1 MIIDFLY
8 KEEKDMA
15 LNNEQRISFAV
26 DYKVD
31 TTSLQNARKSLQEL
45 QKMSLETFNSIGNNR
60 NAANSARQ
68 LSLLKQDALE
78 LEQALARSFNAD
90 LGVTNVQ
97 RLRNELSEL
106 PMREIGERFAMAGA
120 AGQNAF
126 NTIAGQ
132 ALSLNNT
139 LKQTGPILTK
149 IQQTLTNALSWNLV
163 TGAFN
168 QITKSISQAWGYS
181 KNLDNS
187 LNNIRII
194 TRQSA
199 EEMERFAQTA
209 QKTAKGLGQGTVD
222 YTDAALIYYQQGLS
236 DEEVAKKTE
245 TTLKTANVTGKSAA
259 DVSQLLTAV
268 WNGYKV
274 DADEAELYVDKLA
287 AVASTTA
294 ADLGELSTAM
304 SKVASVASTTGVDID
319 QLNAQISTIISVT
332 RQAPESVGT
341 ALKTIYSRIGD
352 LKVDGVD
359 EFGVS
364 LGKISSKLKTMGV
377 DILDKNGDMRE
388 MGVVF
393 EEVADKWAN
402 WTSAQKQAAAV
413 ALGGSR
419 QYTNLFALFE
429 NWKDYESTLVTSS
442 KAIGTLQEQ
451 QDTYA
456 ERLTTHLQQLRTA
469 WEGVYD
475 SAFDKKDA
483 VKIVDKLTSIV
494 ETIEKFFDTVG
505 GGIPVI
511 KLLGSMLLST
521 FSTKIASGFT
531 NFIENSLISLRNF
544 TNQQERAQ
552 RQVENMM
559 RNLGVQN
566 QNFSQYQITSL
577 ADTSRMFRSRQSV
590 MTEDELNR
598 VNQSMERTIQLENQV
613 NTHAEEVRKTRTFL
627 QGLGMDFTDDYSLQ
641 QNLDLQRNQQTNQVY
656 GQDFEKRQNVFNQ
669 IMSQRGSNAF
679 GRVDLNFSREF
690 GNLQASDQRM
700 AQVVT
705 DINQRSNRSFDS
717 EDIQEIFQTQT
728 RNGLQFFGQQLNTLG
743 DNLQNINQRAQGAL
757 VSGLGNPENVGRGLV
772 GQRDYGADAQ
782 VAHQQG
788 EQYTQE
794 YDILREAARIQA
806 PASAHSRATEN
817 LETAQNQLNRLTTER
832 AAAQDLVDLY
842 VEGARRQAQQTLE
855 TELRATAD
863 SARTRQQNA
872 LAEQVHKNTAVNTA
886 QSRVNVARQDL
897 SAAVATG
904 DINAINQAYTN
915 LSNNQSALT
924 AAQNE
929 LTVAQQAYQRATQEA
944 TEAVAAY
951 NAAQQQDITTLESH
965 LAAMDSNSVAY
976 REGRAELENYN
987 AAMNHAQAEET
998 AGSRAVSEEYD
1009 PAIRATRS
1017 SITRLNTRMNELRAA
1032 YEQLPQVMQRNIQ
1045 GVSALDVALRE
1056 QRDAYQL
1063 LGGEVQGVSDAY
1075 IQNSRDIAQNIED
1088 QNVLQRKLVEQRQ
1101 IFNQMRE
1108 YGLIDDQAYDRVNT
1122 IYNHI
1127 LDSNNQLKV
1136 SGETL
1141 REDLHEL
1148 TTAETEELT
1157 RVQNS
1162 FRQANET
1169 LQKQRE
1175 QQLDSARAELQQI
1188 TASQQDLMRTL
1199 NMREIIKSATQLA
1212 TGITSLASSAT
1223 MFKNA
1228 WTNIMSNDDLST
1240 WEKMGQLLGSV
1251 GPMLIGMVPQI
1262 KNLGSIIAK
1271 GATGLWQLHGA
1282 YRAAT
1287 TAVEDNTAA
1296 MYRGNF
1302 TEEQRAIA
1310 QAKHISLTGRQITI
1324 QEAAII
1330 ATEQQS
1336 AAMKRYAEVS
1346 ALAVNAALVF
1356 VAAGVTALVWG
1367 LSVMHD
1373 AQEEAEESQKKF
1385 SETVEEITK
1394 RNKELRE
1401 TVEDNAK
1408 AFDEW
1413 EDLWES
1419 FKKGKVAVDDV
1430 KTSMENLIEQ
1440 LGLSDDLEYQR
1451 LLRIAEYT
1459 QDYSELEK
1467 KLNDI
1472 ISKQKQVASGTYD
1485 DDMSNTLGIARQ
1497 RLKTE
1502 VGESGNKFMQAW
1514 YSSNMSEEE
1523 VQAGINEL
1531 KELSELGGGIFEISE
1546 GTEENPFAYLTIKDW
1561 SNETIRFLSDHLD
1574 QLEAIKD
1581 KYPSLFSG
1589 LVEDLESSLSLSAG
1603 NVKLAEQG
1611 FLQQA
1616 IDDTLNNTDF
1626 SLPEGTEKEQILNIE
1641 KQVQS
1646 TIQAIKDAY
1655 GKEIE
1660 DKDLEDIELQV
1671 RNKFLKAIPDSK
1683 EILDKTDVLMND
1695 VKTKINEGSESL
1707 KLAGSIDPD
1716 IGWFIS
1722 DADIAEISEQ
1732 LTGIGKDALKD
1743 IDWDSVISDT
1753 ELFPEIL
1760 AEVKE
1765 KGELSD
1771 ETLQAIAEHLT
1782 EAGQA
1787 TRELTAD
1794 FDALGA
1800 TWDDVNKKLEKNSLT
1815 DRNLRGNKE
1824 FQSLIDDDTI
1834 KQIRTFYGA
1843 ASDVGKAID
1852 IITNEDISSSSQR
1865 WREAWEVYGEA
1876 IKNADIEQSLQN
1888 INKEMD
1894 KLSPK
1899 KGEIQVQVDAY
1910 NYYKVMDDILAED
1923 YDIDVNIHGR
1933 IDTELENIKSDLDD
1947 SVKLVTK
1954 IGEGFTL
1961 SANELNDF
1969 ADDMPEVLDEMQVLS
1984 DGSIQLSQTAV
1995 ESAKKAAI
2003 EKANEE
2009 IDGEIQVIKAQRAVV
2024 EHKKETVEE
2033 MLKIAD
2039 KMAEGEYKTEDA
2051 LKKAQTKLNEQALDL
2066 EKDDK
2071 VQAAIAEGKLQKDQL
2086 TKLASYYEAGLK
2098 QTAQYVTQR
2107 NEILKDFNLKET
2119 NYKIDT
2125 FAEDLGLDLY
2135 KTESY
2140 RDGTGVIRERLA
2152 QESIDN
2158 QIELGKHLQ
2167 EVLNAQKDDYQHMID
2182 SYDTDIKV
2190 MEAYKKNYKSTWD
2203 TVGKAKDK
2211 KDTKDKSKD
2220 TKDKDKDAKDK
2231 QSKAEAKLIDLLE
2244 EEVDA
2249 YHDINV
2255 LIKELD
2261 TNLSRLQKR
2270 QSKLYGKDLIE
2281 NLKQQGELLDQQI
2294 SNYEE
2299 KIRLSQMELSIT
2311 KQRLQA
2317 EGVQFNDDG
2326 TVSNYSAAMQNK
2338 INYIRDLQIRYNA
2351 MSAEEQ
2357 ENFKDTLDEAE
2368 KAYNKFKEDME
2379 KYDQLLTEDIPELED
2394 QIQDAIDSQIELKIS
2409 AFETEVQLKL
2419 DTTEAEKNMR
2429 EFRRKVIDQLQ
2440 DDDILGNA
2448 LADYADLAYYRNEQG
2463 LGVVQIYTDQL
2474 SAINQAIAEIEST
2487 GWSERFGDNINA
2499 AKEAQKEAQDNLR
2512 QALIDE
2518 QDAIKNIKDAYLS
2531 MIDKAQEKW
2540 DEQIESYNKLSNL
2553 INHDMNIIKL
2563 LYGEDKSYAMLDQ
2576 YYKKQNEYNQQQLD
2590 MYVKQAALWKAKME
2604 EAADDPE
2611 LYKKLKEN
2619 WENAIEGGKSVL
2631 ESSIQGIIDT
2641 YTNAINEIFKE
2652 LEDKLTNGLG
2662 FDELKNDWD
2671 FVNKESDRYLDSING
2686 AYEISKL
2693 EREMK
2698 DKIKDTS
2705 DLATQQKLT
2714 ASMNEQLDALKQ
2726 KDKLTQYDLDRAN
2739 ALFDIEV
2746 KKAAFKDAQQN
2757 KSKMRLRRDAQGN
2770 YSYQFV
2776 SDEDSV
2782 AQAAQELAEAQNS
2795 LYNLDKNAYKSN
2807 LDEIYEVHQEYM
2819 QKVTDLYL
2827 DQSISNEEK
2836 EKQRAKL
2843 TEDYNNVILGLTQ
2856 QHEQL
2861 KINLMGSTFQSLAN
2875 MYGTTIDDYKN
2886 LGIPEQNELMQQ
2898 TVSIWGSG
2906 IDQLADT
2913 LGKEGLYG
2921 TMQETFDKLRDK
2933 TQEYQEQ
2940 LTQVTDL
2947 AEDFFPDIAAGED
2960 LMVSAMEEMI
2970 PVNDVI
2976 INQWANMID
2985 KMQALAISAIAFAD
2999 GLSEISRNAYE
3010 ALEGSRMYDEYQKEK
3025 AQEDAKT
3032 NAQKK
3037 VDGAMKNSQEAKQ
3050 GLDYNRD
3057 DWGAG
3062 NFPKIGDKV
3071 TYLGDYYFYDSL
3083 GTAPLG
3089 NRGEGQNKTVTVQ
3102 NVAPNN
3108 PFPVAVMSNDSAYG
3122 WLKKYQIAKMNTG
3135 GYTGNWNSKEGKI
3148 GILHQKELV
3157 LNAYDTENFLEAIKI
3172 IERMLAQNTL
3182 AEQIKENFLN
3192 KELTAEERVKQNAE
3206 LISIMKLQTG
3216 IGKGIEQIVN
3226 VNANFPNARD
3236 AEEIRAALEGL
3247 TNQMTQYA
3255 YSKSR

>member
-1 MIIDFLY
+1 
-8 KEEKDMA
+8 MA
-15 LNNEQRISFAV
+15 LSNEQRISFAV
-26 DYKVD
+26 DYRVD

-60 NAANSARQ
+60 NAANPARE
-68 LSLLKQDALE
+68 LSLLKQNALE

-97 RLRNELSEL
+97 RLRNELSHL
-106 PMREIGERFAMAGA
+106 PMRDIGERFAMAGA

-126 NTIAGQ
+126 NAVAGQ
-132 ALSLNNT
+132 ALNLNNT

-352 LKVDGVD
+352 LQVDGVD

-429 NWKDYESTLVTSS
+429 NWGDYEKTLTTSS

-483 VKIVDKLTSIV
+483 LKIVDKLTSIV

-521 FSTKIASGFT
+521 FNTKIASGFT

-598 VNQSMERTIQLENQV
+598 VNQSMERTIQLENQM
-613 NTHAEEVRKTRTFL
+613 NTNAEEVRKTRTFL
-627 QGLGMDFTDDYSLQ
+627 QGLGMVFDDGLSLQ
-641 QNLDLQRNQQTNQVY
+641 QNLDQVGSQLSGINY
-656 GQDFEKRQNVFNQ
+656 GRDFENRRQMFSQ
-669 IMSQRGSNAF
+669 IASGKKTDFGQLGANYSQELAAILTSQRQVDTITESVNA
-679 GRVDLNFSREF
+679 R
-690 GNLQASDQRM
+690 RM
-700 AQVVT
+700 ARGETELTSDEVQ
-705 DINQRSNRSFDS
+705 DS
-717 EDIQEIFQTQT
+717 YLTNT
-728 RNGLQFFGQQLNTLG
+728 RTGLQFLGEQMNEVATTLREVVQQEAGASVSRVGPAQQHVDRTFQDQNRQDTY
-743 DNLQNINQRAQGAL
+743 DAQIAQNL
-757 VSGLGNPENVGRGLV
+757 
-772 GQRDYGADAQ
+772 ADANLRDL
-782 VAHQQG
+782 
-788 EQYTQE
+788 QYE
-794 YDILREAARIQA
+794 ILREGAQLLNPTPNANPNQNIEASKAESLRMAARRDELINLYRHGGINVVTQQQQPGEDQLREDVRQLLVTDLGRILQDAETRLNEASRDLLQA
-806 PASAHSRATEN
+806 NTRYRTADSA
-817 LETAQNQLNRLTTER
+817 
-832 AAAQDLVDLY
+832 Y
-842 VEGARRQAQQTLE
+842 RQAQQSGDQ
-855 TELRATAD
+855 AAI
-863 SARTRQQNA
+863 QQ
-872 LAEQVHKNTAVNTA
+872 
-886 QSRVNVARQDL
+886 ARQDFMTAGNDL
-897 SAAVATG
+897 
-904 DINAINQAYTN
+904 
-915 LSNNQSALT
+915 LT
-924 AAQNE
+924 AGQAHTDAEQERNRVRDLHTLAGAGDMQSFTTLYNADPQLQATTDAVNRYQE
-929 LTVAQQAYQRATQEA
+929 LDNLVVTSTQEA
-944 TEAVAAY
+944 TTRITKEYTRRIQAQDQITKNLKTRASELRTEYDNISQAVADHTERLTGNQVAVQTLDQAI
-951 NAAQQQDITTLESH
+951 NAQRQNYQDFGGDI
-965 LAAMDSNSVAY
+965 ANSTD
-976 REGRAELENYN
+976 EF
-987 AAMNHAQAEET
+987 
-998 AGSRAVSEEYD
+998 
-1009 PAIRATRS
+1009 
-1017 SITRLNTRMNELRAA
+1017 
-1032 YEQLPQVMQRNIQ
+1032 
-1045 GVSALDVALRE
+1045 
-1056 QRDAYQL
+1056 
-1063 LGGEVQGVSDAY
+1063 
-1075 IQNSRDIAQNIED
+1075 IQNSEAIQTNVSNYATLGQKLLKDKHMFEQMNAYGMISDTDYEDIESQINDVIDETGRLKVDIHALPGDIADIE
-1088 QNVLQRKLVEQRQ
+1088 QTMTEVLQRTGMSYEQAEQ
-1101 IFNQMRE
+1101 TIT
-1108 YGLIDDQAYDRVNT
+1108 QA
-1122 IYNHI
+1122 
-1127 LDSNNQLKV
+1127 
-1136 SGETL
+1136 
-1141 REDLHEL
+1141 
-1148 TTAETEELT
+1148 
-1157 RVQNS
+1157 
-1162 FRQANET
+1162 
-1169 LQKQRE
+1169 RE

-1188 TASQQDLMRTL
+1188 TTHQQELMRTL
-1199 NMREIIKSATQLA
+1199 NMREIIKSTTQLA

-1240 WEKMGQLLGSV
+1240 WEKMVQLLGSV
-1251 GPMLIGMVPQI
+1251 GPMLIGVVPQV
-1262 KNLGSIIAK
+1262 KNLGSIVAK
-1271 GATGLWQLHGA
+1271 GVTGLRQLHGA

-1287 TAVEDNTAA
+1287 TAIEDNAAA
-1296 MYRGNF
+1296 MLRGNF

-1310 QAKHISLTGRQITI
+1310 QARHISLTGRQITI
-1324 QEAAII
+1324 QEAETI

-1346 ALAVNAALVF
+1346 ALAVNAASVF
-1356 VAAGVTALVWG
+1356 VAIGVSALVWG

-1373 AQEEAEESQKKF
+1373 AQKEAEESQKKF

-1401 TVEDNAK
+1401 TIESNVK

-1467 KLNDI
+1467 KLDTI
-1472 ISKQKQVASGTYD
+1472 IRKQKQVASGTYD
-1485 DDMSNTLGIARQ
+1485 EDLRNQKTVFKATLNRLDTKVAKFTDGDDNVNEINDYIKDNNINDILQEVGINTVGTARDGYRLIVKAKDLTEEQVRQLSKHRDIFQQMAAEENAFLQDLGKMYLGIIDHTAGTIAQ
-1497 RLKTE
+1497 IDNLK
-1502 VGESGNKFMQAW
+1502 
-1514 YSSNMSEEE
+1514 
-1523 VQAGINEL
+1523 
-1531 KELSELGGGIFEISE
+1531 
-1546 GTEENPFAYLTIKDW
+1546 
-1561 SNETIRFLSDHLD
+1561 
-1574 QLEAIKD
+1574 LEKAI
-1581 KYPSLFSG
+1581 G
-1589 LVEDLESSLSLSAG
+1589 
-1603 NVKLAEQG
+1603 
-1611 FLQQA
+1611 
-1616 IDDTLNNTDF
+1616 DTLNNIKF
-1626 SLPEGTEKEQILNIE
+1626 SRPEGTEKEQLLDIE
-1641 KQVQS
+1641 EQVQS

-1655 GKEIE
+1655 GREIE
-1660 DKDLEDIELQV
+1660 DEDLEDIELEI
-1671 RNKFLKAIPDSK
+1671 RNKFLQIFPKSKDILEESDYLTKEVKEALEKGRNELARTGKLIPGFTQERIFTTED
-1683 EILDKTDVLMND
+1683 
-1695 VKTKINEGSESL
+1695 
-1707 KLAGSIDPD
+1707 LAG
-1716 IGWFIS
+1716 
-1722 DADIAEISEQ
+1722 ISEQ
-1732 LTGIGKDALKD
+1732 LKGIDEDIFD
-1743 IDWDSVISDT
+1743 IDWNAVAGDLDLVNK
-1753 ELFPEIL
+1753 IL
-1760 AEVKE
+1760 IE

-1782 EAGQA
+1782 EAAQA

-1834 KQIRTFYGA
+1834 KQIKALFGA
-1843 ASDVGKAID
+1843 TSDVGKAIG

-1888 INKEMD
+1888 IEEKTEKIGD
-1894 KLSPK
+1894 IK
-1899 KGEIQVQVDAY
+1899 KGEINIQVDAY

-1933 IDTELENIKSDLDD
+1933 IDAELESIKSDLDD

-2009 IDGEIQVIKAQRAVV
+2009 IDSEIQVIKAQKAVV

-2033 MLKIAD
+2033 MIKIAQS
-2039 KMAEGEYKTEDA
+2039 MANGEYTIDTRLKEAQDE
-2051 LKKAQTKLNEQALDL
+2051 LNKKALDIA
-2066 EKDDK
+2066 EDDK
-2071 VQAAIAEGKLQKDQL
+2071 VQSAIAEGALQKEQL
-2086 TKLASYYEAGLK
+2086 EKLSKYYEAGLL
-2098 QTAQYVTQR
+2098 QTQDYVEQR
-2107 NEILKDFNLKET
+2107 NELLATYENFKKKDHFDVK
-2119 NYKIDT
+2119 T
-2125 FAEDLGLDLY
+2125 FADDLGLDLY
-2135 KTESY
+2135 DLSGGYYYSLGKRHNFLSET
-2140 RDGTGVIRERLA
+2140 
-2152 QESIDN
+2152 SIDN
-2158 QIELGKHLQ
+2158 QKKLGEHLL
-2167 EVLNAQKDDYQHMID
+2167 ETFNAQKDDYQHMID

-2211 KDTKDKSKD
+2211 KDTKDKNKD
-2220 TKDKDKDAKDK
+2220 AKDKDKDAKDK

-2379 KYDQLLTEDIPELED
+2379 KYDQLLTEGIPELED

-2487 GWSERFGDNINA
+2487 GWSERFGDNVNA

-2512 QALIDE
+2512 QALMDE

-2631 ESSIQGIIDT
+2631 EKSIQGIIDT

-2671 FVNKESDRYLDSING
+2671 FVNEESDRYLDSING

-2782 AQAAQELAEAQNS
+2782 AAAAQELAEAQNS

-2807 LDEIYEVHQEYM
+2807 LDEIYEVYQDYM
-2819 QKVTDLYL
+2819 QKVKALYE
-2827 DQSISNEEK
+2827 DQSLSDEER
-2836 EKQRAKL
+2836 EERRAKL
-2843 TEDYNNVILGLTQ
+2843 TEDYNNAILGLTQ

-2861 KINLMGSTFQSLAN
+2861 KTNLMNSTFQSLAN
-2875 MYGTTIDDYKN
+2875 MYGTTIDTYKN

-2913 LGKEGLYG
+2913 LGEEGLYG

-2985 KMQALAISAIAFAD
+2985 KMQSLAISAIAFAD
-2999 GLSEISRNAYE
+2999 GLSKISRNAYE

-3182 AEQIKENFLN
+3182 AEQIKKNFLN

>member
-1 MIIDFLY
+1 
-8 KEEKDMA
+8 MA
-15 LNNEQRISFAV
+15 LSNEQRISFAV

-45 QKMSLETFNSIGNNR
+45 QKMSLETFDSIGNNR
-60 NAANSARQ
+60 YAANSARE
-68 LSLLKQDALE
+68 LSLLKQNASE

-97 RLRNELSEL
+97 RLRNELSRL
-106 PMREIGERFAMAGA
+106 PMRDIGERFAMAGA

-126 NTIAGQ
+126 NSVVGQ
-132 ALSLNNT
+132 ALNLNNT

-274 DADEAELYVDKLA
+274 DANEAELYVDKLA

-304 SKVASVASTTGVDID
+304 SKVASVASTTGVDVD

-332 RQAPESVGT
+332 KQAPESVGT

-352 LKVDGVD
+352 LQVDGVD

-429 NWKDYESTLVTSS
+429 NWGDYERTLVTSS
-442 KAIGTLQEQ
+442 NAMGTLQEQ
-451 QDTYA
+451 QDIYS
-456 ERLTTHLQQLRTA
+456 ERLTAHLQELRTA

-475 SAFDKKDA
+475 SAFDEKA
-483 VKIVDKLTSIV
+483 VVKIVDKLTSVV
-494 ETIEKFFDTVG
+494 EIIEKFFDTVG
-505 GGIPVI
+505 GGLPVI

-521 FSTKIASGFT
+521 FSTKIAAGFT

-544 TNQQERAQ
+544 TDQQGRAQ

-577 ADTSRMFRSRQSV
+577 ADTSRMFRSRQDV
-590 MTEDELNR
+590 ITEDELNR
-598 VNQSMERTIQLENQV
+598 VNQSMERTIQLENQM
-613 NTHAEEVRKTRTFL
+613 NTNAEEVRRTRTFL
-627 QGLGMDFTDDYSLQ
+627 QGLGMVFDDGMSLQ
-641 QNLDLQRNQQTNQVY
+641 QNLDQVGSQLSGINY
-656 GQDFEKRQNVFNQ
+656 GRDFENRRQMFSQ
-669 IMSQRGSNAF
+669 IASGRRTDFGQLGANYSQEVAAILTSQRQVDAITESVNARRIAR
-679 GRVDLNFSREF
+679 GDAELT
-690 GNLQASDQRM
+690 SDEVQD
-700 AQVVT
+700 AYLT
-705 DINQRSNRSFDS
+705 N
-717 EDIQEIFQTQT
+717 T
-728 RNGLQFFGQQLNTLG
+728 RTGLQFLGEQINGVATTLREVVQQEAGASVSRVGPAQQHVDRTFQDQNRQDTY
-743 DNLQNINQRAQGAL
+743 DTQITQNL
-757 VSGLGNPENVGRGLV
+757 
-772 GQRDYGADAQ
+772 ADANLRDR
-782 VAHQQG
+782 
-788 EQYTQE
+788 QYE
-794 YDILREAARIQA
+794 ILREGAQLLNPTPNANPNQNIAA
-806 PASAHSRATEN
+806 SRAEATRLAVRRNALIN
-817 LETAQNQLNRLTTER
+817 LYQHGGVNVVTQQQQPGEDQLREDVRQLLVTDLGRILQDAETQLNEAGRDLAQANTRYQAADR
-832 AAAQDLVDLY
+832 AY
-842 VEGARRQAQQTLE
+842 RQAQQSGDQAAIQQTHQDFVAAGNDL
-855 TELRATAD
+855 LTANQAHAD
-863 SARTRQQNA
+863 
-872 LAEQVHKNTAVNTA
+872 AEQERNRVRDLHTLANAGDMNSFTTLYNADPQLQATTDAVNRY
-886 QSRVNVARQDL
+886 QELD
-897 SAAVATG
+897 
-904 DINAINQAYTN
+904 N
-915 LSNNQSALT
+915 LVVTS
-924 AAQNE
+924 
-929 LTVAQQAYQRATQEA
+929 TQEA
-944 TEAVAAY
+944 TVRITEEYNRRIQAQNQVTRDLRTRASELRTEYDNISQAVADHTERLTGNQVAVQTLDQ
-951 NAAQQQDITTLESH
+951 AIGAQRQNYQDFGGDI
-965 LAAMDSNSVAY
+965 ANSTD
-976 REGRAELENYN
+976 EF
-987 AAMNHAQAEET
+987 
-998 AGSRAVSEEYD
+998 
-1009 PAIRATRS
+1009 
-1017 SITRLNTRMNELRAA
+1017 
-1032 YEQLPQVMQRNIQ
+1032 
-1045 GVSALDVALRE
+1045 
-1056 QRDAYQL
+1056 
-1063 LGGEVQGVSDAY
+1063 
-1075 IQNSRDIAQNIED
+1075 IQNSEAIQTNVSNYAALGQKLLKDRNIFEQMNAYGMISDTDYEDIRDQINNVIDDTGRLTVDIHALPGDISGIERTIAE
-1088 QNVLQRKLVEQRQ
+1088 VLQRTGMSYEQAEQ
-1101 IFNQMRE
+1101 TIA
-1108 YGLIDDQAYDRVNT
+1108 QA
-1122 IYNHI
+1122 
-1127 LDSNNQLKV
+1127 
-1136 SGETL
+1136 
-1141 REDLHEL
+1141 
-1148 TTAETEELT
+1148 
-1157 RVQNS
+1157 
-1162 FRQANET
+1162 
-1169 LQKQRE
+1169 RE

-1188 TASQQDLMRTL
+1188 TAGQQELMRTL
-1199 NMREIIKSATQLA
+1199 NMRQVIQTTTQLA
-1212 TGITSLASSAT
+1212 TGMTSLASSAT

-1228 WTNIMSNDDLST
+1228 WTNIMSNDDLSA
-1240 WEKMGQLLGSV
+1240 WEKMAQLLGSV
-1251 GPMLIGMVPQI
+1251 GPMLIGMAPQI
-1262 KNLGSIIAK
+1262 KNLGSIFVK

-1282 YRAAT
+1282 YQAAT
-1287 TAVEDNTAA
+1287 TAIEDNAAA
-1296 MYRGNF
+1296 MLRGNF

-1310 QAKHISLTGRQITI
+1310 QARHISLTGRQITI
-1324 QEAAII
+1324 QQAETI
-1330 ATEQQS
+1330 ATEQQG

-1346 ALAVNAALVF
+1346 ALAVNAVLIAAAIAIGLI
-1356 VAAGVTALVWG
+1356 VAKW
-1367 LSVMHD
+1367 SEMKD
-1373 AQEEAEESQKKF
+1373 AQEEAEKSLEKL
-1385 SETVEEITK
+1385 SETAQEVVK
-1394 RNKELRE
+1394 KNKELRE

-1430 KTSMENLIEQ
+1430 KTSMEKLIDQ
-1440 LGLSDDLEYQR
+1440 FGYSDDLEYQR

-1459 QDYSELEK
+1459 QDYSELER
-1467 KLNDI
+1467 KLDDI
-1472 ISKQKQVASGTYD
+1472 ISKQKQVASGTYASNAQVSTEAMRGQLLDALTNDTFGTFGYYVFD
-1485 DDMSNTLGIARQ
+1485 DAVSSNQARKVNELIGVDDFFDVKKGFFGLTSTLKFNKDLTDEQLKAAIANLPAIKAESENAEGYYAGWLKDTLIPALEAQQQ
-1497 RLKTE
+1497 RLDFI
-1502 VGESGNKFMQAW
+1502 NQ
-1514 YSSNMSEEE
+1514 SELQSIIEE
-1523 VQAGINEL
+1523 VTAN
-1531 KELSELGGGIFEISE
+1531 KENFEISGE
-1546 GTEENPFAYLTIKDW
+1546 TEQEK
-1561 SNETIRFLSDHLD
+1561 
-1574 QLEAIKD
+1574 
-1581 KYPSLFSG
+1581 
-1589 LVEDLESSLSLSAG
+1589 SS
-1603 NVKLAEQG
+1603 
-1611 FLQQA
+1611 
-1616 IDDTLNNTDF
+1616 
-1626 SLPEGTEKEQILNIE
+1626 NIE
-1641 KQVQS
+1641 KQISDTVDAILDQYDKS
-1646 TIQAIKDAY
+1646 VSSKQYQEIQ
-1655 GKEIE
+1655 E
-1660 DKDLEDIELQV
+1660 QV
-1671 RNKFLKAIPDSK
+1671 RNSFLDFFPEEKEIINKSDALTNTWLQVLNKSAQQLKEDGIFSSSPLSQSSMWSLDEQLKAAGTDS
-1683 EILDKTDVLMND
+1683 
-1695 VKTKINEGSESL
+1695 
-1707 KLAGSIDPD
+1707 
-1716 IGWFIS
+1716 
-1722 DADIAEISEQ
+1722 
-1732 LTGIGKDALKD
+1732 KD
-1743 IDWDSVISDT
+1743 IDWSGVANDT
-1753 ELFPEIL
+1753 ELLMNIF
-1760 AEVKE
+1760 KE
-1765 KGELSD
+1765 DGEWTN
-1771 ETLQAIAEHLT
+1771 ETLKAIAEHLT
-1782 EAGQA
+1782 EAAQT

-1815 DRNLRGNKE
+1815 DRNLRSNKE

-1834 KQIRTFYGA
+1834 EQIRTFYGA
-1843 ASDVGKAID
+1843 TSDVGKAID

-1865 WREAWEVYGEA
+1865 WKEAWKVYGEA

-1888 INKEMD
+1888 IEEKAE
-1894 KLSPK
+1894 KLGDIK
-1899 KGEIQVQVDAY
+1899 KGEINIQADAY
-1910 NYYKVMDDILAED
+1910 DYYEVMDDILAED

-1933 IDTELENIKSDLDD
+1933 IDAELENIKSDLDD

-1969 ADDMPEVLDEMQVLS
+1969 ADEMPEILDEMQVLS

-2033 MLKIAD
+2033 MLKIAN
-2039 KMAEGEYKTEDA
+2039 KMAKGEYKTEDA

-2107 NEILKDFNLKET
+2107 NKILEDFNLKET

-2135 KTESY
+2135 KTEFY
-2140 RDGTGVIRERLA
+2140 QWEGTGAIRERLA

-2158 QIELGKHLQ
+2158 QIELGRHLQ
-2167 EVLNAQKDDYQHMID
+2167 EVLNAQKDEYQSIID
-2182 SYDTDIKV
+2182 SYNTDIKV
-2190 MEAYKKNYKSTWD
+2190 MEAYKKNYQATWD
-2203 TVGKAKDK
+2203 AAGKATDKNTDSKDK
-2211 KDTKDKSKD
+2211 N
-2220 TKDKDKDAKDK
+2220 KDATDK
-2231 QSKAEAKLIDLLE
+2231 QSAAEAKLIDLLE
-2244 EEVDA
+2244 EEIDA
-2249 YHDINV
+2249 YHDINI

-2261 TNLSRLQKR
+2261 TNLSRLQKQ
-2270 QSKLYGKDLIE
+2270 QSKLYGKDLID

-2294 SNYEE
+2294 GNYEE
-2299 KIRLSQMELSIT
+2299 KIRLSQMELTVT

-2317 EGVQFNDDG
+2317 EGVQFNADG
-2326 TVSNYSAAMQNK
+2326 TVSNYSAAMQKK
-2338 INYIRDLQIRYNA
+2338 IDYIRDLQAQYNA
-2351 MSAEEQ
+2351 MSAEDQ
-2357 ENFKDTLDEAE
+2357 ENFKDTLDKAE
-2368 KAYNKFKEDME
+2368 KAYDKFKEDME

-2448 LADYADLAYYRNEQG
+2448 LADYADLSYYRNEQG

-2590 MYVKQAALWKAKME
+2590 MYIKQAAIWKTRME

-2611 LYKKLKEN
+2611 LYKKFKEN
-2619 WENAIEGGKSVL
+2619 WEKAIEGGKSVL

-2652 LEDKLTNGLG
+2652 LEDKITNGLG

-2671 FVNKESDRYLDSING
+2671 FINEESDRYLDSING

-2693 EREMK
+2693 EKEMK
-2698 DKIKDTS
+2698 DKIDNTS

-2726 KDKLTQYDLDRAN
+2726 RDKLTQYDLDRAN

-2746 KKAAFKDAQQN
+2746 KRAAFKDAQQN
-2757 KSKMRLRRDAQGN
+2757 KSRMRLRRDSQGN

-2795 LYNLDKNAYKSN
+2795 LYNLDKNTYKNN
-2807 LDEIYEVHQEYM
+2807 LDEIYNIYYEYN
-2819 QKVTDLYL
+2819 QKVQELYKDTTL
-2827 DQSISNEEK
+2827 AQDEK
-2836 EKQRAKL
+2836 ERRYYEL
-2843 TEDYNNVILGLTQ
+2843 TERYQESLVGLTQ

-2861 KINLMGSTFQSLAN
+2861 KLNLKDSAFQELAKMYGKDVEEYQKMSDQEQEILMNQTVPMWGSAMDLMADAIGEQGLMGITKDAFQQLQSAVN
-2875 MYGTTIDDYKN
+2875 DYDSA
-2886 LGIPEQNELMQQ
+2886 IEE
-2898 TVSIWGSG
+2898 
-2906 IDQLADT
+2906 
-2913 LGKEGLYG
+2913 
-2921 TMQETFDKLRDK
+2921 
-2933 TQEYQEQ
+2933 
-2940 LTQVTDL
+2940 VTEKAGDY
-2947 AEDFFPDIAAGED
+2947 FKDIEAGED
-2960 LMVSAMEEMI
+2960 LIVTAMEEMI
-2970 PVNDVI
+2970 PVNDVVI
-2976 INQWANMID
+2976 TQWAEMTD
-2985 KMQALAISAIAFAD
+2985 RMKDLALSAVVFAD
-2999 GLSEISRNAYE
+2999 GLSAISQNAFA
-3010 ALEGSRMYDEYQKEK
+3010 ALEGSRLYDEYQQEK
-3025 AQEDAKT
+3025 AQEQAKT
-3032 NAQKK
+3032 NAEKK
-3037 VDGAMKNSQEAKQ
+3037 VDNAMSNSKDTTR

-3122 WLKKYQIAKMNTG
+3122 WLKKYQIAKMDTG
-3135 GYTGNWNSKEGKI
+3135 GYTGNWGSSDGKI

-3157 LNAYDTENFLEAIKI
+3157 LNAYDTENFLKAMEI
-3172 IERMLAQNTL
+3172 IEGMLSTNTL
-3182 AEQIKENFLN
+3182 STKMINNMNN
-3192 KELTAEERVKQNAE
+3192 KIFDVGELMTEYTSALTKMQED
-3206 LISIMKLQTG
+3206 MTQT
-3216 IGKGIEQIVN
+3216 IQQTVN
-3226 VNANFPNARD
+3226 VDAQFPNARD
-3236 AEEIRAALEGL
+3236 AEEILLAFENLS
-3247 TNQMTQYA
+3247 NKMTQYA
-3255 YSKSR
+3255 HSTKR

>member
-1 MIIDFLY
+1 MITDFLY
-8 KEEKDMA
+8 REEKDMA
-15 LNNEQRISFAV
+15 MSNAQRISFAV
-26 DYKVD
+26 DYRVD
-31 TTSLQNARKSLQEL
+31 TTSLQAARKSLQEL

-60 NAANSARQ
+60 AMANSAEQ
-68 LSLLKQDALE
+68 LTNLKQSALQ

-97 RLRNELSEL
+97 RLRQELSHL
-106 PMREIGERFAMAGA
+106 DLRNIGERFALAGA
-120 AGQNAF
+120 MGQNAF
-126 NTIAGQ
+126 NSIAGQ
-132 ALSLNNT
+132 ALNLNNT

-149 IQQTLTNALSWNLV
+149 IQHTFTNALSWNLV

-187 LNNIRII
+187 LNSIRIV

-287 AVASTTA
+287 AVAATTA
-294 ADLGELSTAM
+294 SDLGELSTAM

-429 NWKDYESTLVTSS
+429 SWGEYEDTLVTSS
-442 KAIGTLQEQ
+442 KAVGTLQEQ
-451 QDTYA
+451 QDIYT
-456 ERLTTHLQQLRTA
+456 EKLTAHLQQLRTA

-475 SAFDKKDA
+475 SAFNKETA
-483 VKIVDKLTSIV
+483 IKIIDSLTSMV
-494 ETIEKFFDTVG
+494 EKLEKFFDTVG
-505 GGIPVI
+505 GGIPVL
-511 KLLGSMLLST
+511 KLLSSMLLST
-521 FSTKIASGFT
+521 FSTKIATGFT

-577 ADTSRMFRSRQSV
+577 ADTSRMFRSRQDV
-590 MTEDELNR
+590 MTEEELNR
-598 VNQSMERTIQLENQV
+598 VNSSMERTIQLENQM
-613 NTHAEEVRKTRTFL
+613 NTNAEEVRKTRTFL
-627 QGLGMDFTDDYSLQ
+627 QGLGMNFDNTMSLQ
-641 QNLDLQRNQQTNQVY
+641 ENLEQLQNEVTQERRDV
-656 GQDFEKRQNVFNQ
+656 DFQKRQNAFNQ

-690 GNLQASDQRM
+690 GNLQISDQRM
-700 AQVVT
+700 EEITA
-705 DINQRSNRSFDS
+705 DINQRRNLSLDS
-717 EDIQEIFQTQT
+717 VDVQERFQTQT
-728 RNGLQFFGQQLNTLG
+728 RNGLQFFGQQLNALG
-743 DNLQNINQRAQGAL
+743 DSLQNINQRAQGVL
-757 VSGLGNPENVGRGLV
+757 VSGLGTPENVVRGLI

-794 YDILREAARIQA
+794 YNILREAARIQA
-806 PASAHSRATEN
+806 PASENSRATEN
-817 LETAQNQLNRLTTER
+817 LETAQNQLDQLNEEQAEAMRQVQLNAEAMR
-832 AAAQDLVDLY
+832 QHAQ
-842 VEGARRQAQQTLE
+842 ENLE
-855 TELRATAD
+855 TELETIANSAITREQDALIEQKRRAA
-863 SARTRQQNA
+863 
-872 LAEQVHKNTAVNTA
+872 AENVA
-886 QSRVNVARQDL
+886 QANVNVARR
-897 SAAVATG
+897 SWNAALLTG
-904 DINAINQAYTN
+904 DQDAITQAYSN
-915 LSNNQSALT
+915 LSNAQSTLT
-924 AAQNE
+924 TAHNE
-929 LTVAQQAYQRATQEA
+929 LTTAQQAYNQATQEA

-951 NAAQQQDITTLESH
+951 DAAQQQDITALEDH

-976 REGRAELENYN
+976 RDSIAELNNYN
-987 AAMNHAQAEET
+987 TAMTDANTAETNGAQT
-998 AGSRAVSEEYD
+998 VRDEYD
-1009 PAIRATRS
+1009 PAIQEARS
-1017 SITRLNTRMNELRAA
+1017 NIDSLNTRMDELRAA

-1045 GVSALDVALRE
+1045 GVSSLDAALQE
-1056 QRDAYQL
+1056 QRDTYLL

-1088 QNVLQRKLVEQRQ
+1088 QNALQRKLVEQRQ

-1127 LDSNNQLKV
+1127 LDSNNQLQV

-1141 REDLHEL
+1141 RNDLHEL

-1157 RVQNS
+1157 RVQDS

-1169 LQKQRE
+1169 LRQQRE
-1175 QQLDSARAELQQI
+1175 QQLNSARAELQQI
-1188 TASQQDLMRTL
+1188 TTQQQDLMRTL
-1199 NMREIIKSATQLA
+1199 NMRQVIQSTTQLA

-1223 MFKNA
+1223 MFRNA
-1228 WTNIMSNDDLST
+1228 WKNIISNDDLSS
-1240 WEKMGQLLGSV
+1240 WEKMVQLLGSV
-1251 GPMLIGMVPQI
+1251 GPMLIGMAPQI
-1262 KNLGSIIAK
+1262 KNLGSIVAK
-1271 GATGLWQLHGA
+1271 GVTGLRQLHEA
-1282 YRAAT
+1282 ERAA
-1287 TAVEDNTAA
+1287 A
-1296 MYRGNF
+1296 MSIEARRVAIDRSNL
-1302 TEEQRAIA
+1302 TEQQRAIA
-1310 QAKHISLTGRQITI
+1310 QAKHINLTGQEITV
-1324 QEAAII
+1324 QEAEII
-1330 ATEQQS
+1330 ATEEQI
-1336 AAMKRYAEVS
+1336 AAQKRYAEVS
-1346 ALAVNAALVF
+1346 ALATNAALVLI
-1356 VAAGVTALVWG
+1356 AAGVTALVWG

-1373 AQEEAEESQKKF
+1373 AQKELEESRKKF
-1385 SETVEEITK
+1385 SETVEEIAK

-1401 TVEDNAK
+1401 TVESNVK
-1408 AFDEW
+1408 AFEEW
-1413 EDLWES
+1413 EGLWES

-1440 LGLSDDLEYQR
+1440 LGLSDDLEFQR

-1467 KLNDI
+1467 KLDDI
-1472 ISKQKQVASGTYD
+1472 IGKQKQVASGTYD
-1485 DDMSNTLGIARQ
+1485 DDIRAN
-1497 RLKTE
+1497 
-1502 VGESGNKFMQAW
+1502 
-1514 YSSNMSEEE
+1514 
-1523 VQAGINEL
+1523 
-1531 KELSELGGGIFEISE
+1531 SELLMQSAERDKVE
-1546 GTEENPFAYLTIKDW
+1546 GDYGAQTIIGAHKGNEASMYMQDSGLADIIEKTGMGTVDVAAQGMFGFRITASDYTEENIRQLQEYREEFQKAANS
-1561 SNETIRFLSDHLD
+1561 SNEYVRQVGQDYL
-1574 QLEAIKD
+1574 QLIDATAGTLRMIDNSE
-1581 KYPSLFSG
+1581 
-1589 LVEDLESSLSLSAG
+1589 LE
-1603 NVKLAEQG
+1603 K
-1611 FLQQA
+1611 A
-1616 IDDTLNNTDF
+1616 IDDTLNNIKF
-1626 SLPEGTEKEQILNIE
+1626 SRPEGTEKEQLLDIE
-1641 KQVQS
+1641 EQVQS

-1695 VKTKINEGSESL
+1695 VKTKINLGSETL
-1707 KLAGSIDPD
+1707 KLEGSIDPD
-1716 IGWFIS
+1716 TGWFVS
-1722 DADIAEISEQ
+1722 NEDVAQISEQ
-1732 LTGIGKDALKD
+1732 LTGIGKDALND
-1743 IDWDSVISDT
+1743 INWDSVISDT
-1753 ELFPEIL
+1753 ELFPKIL
-1760 AEVKE
+1760 TEMKE

-1771 ETLQAIAEHLT
+1771 ETLQAVAKHLT

-1787 TRELTAD
+1787 AGELTGD

-1834 KQIRTFYGA
+1834 ERIRTFYGA

-1852 IITNEDISSSSQR
+1852 IITNEDISSSSNR
-1865 WREAWEVYGEA
+1865 WREAWKVYGEA

-1899 KGEIQVQVDAY
+1899 KGEIQVQADAY
-1910 NYYKVMDDILAED
+1910 DYYEVMDDILAED

-1933 IDTELENIKSDLDD
+1933 IDAELEKIKSDLDD

-1995 ESAKKAAI
+1995 EAAKKAAI

-2009 IDGEIQVIKAQRAVV
+2009 IDGEIQVIKAQKAVV

-2051 LKKAQTKLNEQALDL
+2051 LKKAQNKLNEQALNL

-2098 QTAQYVTQR
+2098 QTAQYVEQR
-2107 NEILKDFNLKET
+2107 NEILENFKLKET

-2135 KTESY
+2135 KTEFY
-2140 RDGTGVIRERLA
+2140 QWGPGVIRERLN

-2167 EVLNAQKDDYQHMID
+2167 EVLNAQKDEYQSIID
-2182 SYDTDIKV
+2182 SYNTDIKV
-2190 MEAYKKNYKSTWD
+2190 MEAYKKNYQATWDAAGKATDKST
-2203 TVGKAKDK
+2203 
-2211 KDTKDKSKD
+2211 
-2220 TKDKDKDAKDK
+2220 DAKEKNADATDK
-2231 QSKAEAKLIDLLE
+2231 QSAAEAKLIDLLE
-2244 EEVDA
+2244 EEIDA
-2249 YHDINV
+2249 YHDINI

-2261 TNLSRLQKR
+2261 TNLSRLQKQ
-2270 QSKLYGKDLIE
+2270 QSKLYGKDLID

-2294 SNYEE
+2294 GNYEE
-2299 KIRLSQMELSIT
+2299 KIRLSQMELAVIE
-2311 KQRLQA
+2311 QRLQA
-2317 EGVQFNDDG
+2317 EGVQFNADG
-2326 TVSNYSAAMQNK
+2326 TVSNYSAARQKK
-2338 INYIRDLQIRYNA
+2338 IDYIRDLQIQYNA
-2351 MSAEEQ
+2351 MSAEDQ

-2368 KAYNKFKEDME
+2368 KAYDKFKEDME
-2379 KYDQLLTEDIPELED
+2379 KYDQLLTEDIPGLED

-2429 EFRRKVIDQLQ
+2429 EFRRKVIDQIKE
-2440 DDDILGNA
+2440 DDILGNA
-2448 LADYADLAYYRNEQG
+2448 IADYQDLSYYRNENNTG
-2463 LGVVQIYTDQL
+2463 QIQILTDEL
-2474 SAINQAIAEIEST
+2474 AALNKAKAEIES
-2487 GWSERFGDNINA
+2487 GSGSSIFGDNLAEVESRI
-2499 AKEAQKEAQDNLR
+2499 KDIRTQLQ
-2512 QALIDE
+2512 QAMISE
-2518 QDAIKNIKDAYLS
+2518 QEAIKNIKDAYLS
-2531 MIDKAQEKW
+2531 MIDKAQEEW
-2540 DEQIESYNKLSNL
+2540 DEQIEAYNKLSNL

-2590 MYVKQAALWKAKME
+2590 MYVKQATLWKAKME
-2604 EAADDPE
+2604 GAGDDPE
-2611 LYKKLKEN
+2611 LYKKFKEN

-2631 ESSIQGIIDT
+2631 ESSIQGVIDT

-2652 LEDKLTNGLG
+2652 LENKITNGLG

-2671 FVNKESDRYLDSING
+2671 FINKESDRYLDSING

-2698 DKIKDTS
+2698 DKIDDNS
-2705 DLATQQKLT
+2705 DLVTQQKLT

-2746 KKAAFKDAQQN
+2746 KRAAFKDAQQN
-2757 KSKMRLRRDAQGN
+2757 KSRMRLRRDSQGN

-2782 AQAAQELAEAQNS
+2782 AQAAQELADAQNS
-2795 LYNLDKNAYKSN
+2795 LYNLDKDAYKGN
-2807 LDEIYEVHQEYM
+2807 LDEIYDVFYNFTEKW
-2819 QKVTDLYL
+2819 QKLATDVTISDEERRQKQMELIEQYHNSLYGL
-2827 DQSISNEEK
+2827 AQRHENLKLNLQDSTLSSLAVMYNKNVEDYQNMTDK
-2836 EKQRAKL
+2836 EKDILMEQ
-2843 TEDYNNVILGLTQ
+2843 TVPYWNNAMSQ
-2856 QHEQL
+2856 MAD
-2861 KINLMGSTFQSLAN
+2861 KIGSEGLMG
-2875 MYGTTIDDYKN
+2875 I
-2886 LGIPEQNELMQQ
+2886 
-2898 TVSIWGSG
+2898 V
-2906 IDQLADT
+2906 
-2913 LGKEGLYG
+2913 
-2921 TMQETFDKLRDK
+2921 QETFENLEVATKNYKDTIGDVTSAAESYFGDITTGEELMVTAMQEMIPTNDIILSQWSDMMDKLR
-2933 TQEYQEQ
+2933 EIAIES
-2940 LTQVTDL
+2940 LT
-2947 AEDFFPDIAAGED
+2947 
-2960 LMVSAMEEMI
+2960 VSY
-2970 PVNDVI
+2970 
-2976 INQWANMID
+2976 
-2985 KMQALAISAIAFAD
+2985 
-2999 GLSEISRNAYE
+2999 GLSSVTKNAID
-3010 ALEGSRMYDEYQKEK
+3010 ALDGVRQYDEYQQEK
-3025 AQEDAKT
+3025 AEQQARDAAT
-3032 NAQKK
+3032 KK
-3037 VDGAMKNSQEAKQ
+3037 VETTMNKSNSAPK

-3057 DWGAG
+3057 DWGEG
-3062 NFPKIGDKV
+3062 HFPKIGDKV
-3071 TYLGDYYFYDSL
+3071 TYLGGYYFYDSL
-3083 GTAPLG
+3083 GTSPLG
-3089 NRGEGQNKTVTVQ
+3089 NRGEGQNKAVTVQ

-3122 WLKKYQIAKMNTG
+3122 WLKKYQIAKMDTG
-3135 GYTGNWNSKEGKI
+3135 GYTGNWGTTNGKI

-3157 LNAYDTENFLEAIKI
+3157 LNAYDTENFLKAMQVIKEMLGTKTLGAEMLENMNNKI
-3172 IERMLAQNTL
+3172 IDIREHILEYSSVLESVRDHA
-3182 AEQIKENFLN
+3182 
-3192 KELTAEERVKQNAE
+3192 V
-3206 LISIMKLQTG
+3206 QT
-3216 IGKGIEQIVN
+3216 IEQKVY
-3226 VNANFPNARD
+3226 VDAQFPNARD
-3236 AEEIRAALEGL
+3236 ADEILLAFDNL
-3247 TNQMTQYA
+3247 TNSVTQYA
-3255 YSKSR
+3255 HSTKR

>member
-1 MIIDFLY
+1 
-8 KEEKDMA
+8 MA
-15 LNNEQRISFAV
+15 LSNEQRISFAV
-26 DYKVD
+26 DYRVD
-31 TTSLQNARKSLQEL
+31 TTSLQDARKSLQEL

-60 NAANSARQ
+60 NAANSARE
-68 LSLLKQDALE
+68 LSLLKQNASE

-97 RLRNELSEL
+97 RLRNELSRL
-106 PMREIGERFAMAGA
+106 PMRDIGERFAMAGA

-126 NTIAGQ
+126 NAVAGQ
-132 ALSLNNT
+132 ALNLNNT

-149 IQQTLTNALSWNLV
+149 IQQTLTNALSWNLI

-199 EEMERFAQTA
+199 EEMEHFAQTA

-352 LKVDGVD
+352 LQVDGVD

-429 NWKDYESTLVTSS
+429 NWGDYEKTLTTSS

-483 VKIVDKLTSIV
+483 LKIVDKLTSIV

-577 ADTSRMFRSRQSV
+577 ADTSRMFRSRQDV
-590 MTEDELNR
+590 MTEEELNR
-598 VNQSMERTIQLENQV
+598 VNSSMERTIQLENQM
-613 NTHAEEVRKTRTFL
+613 NTNAEEVRKTRTFL
-627 QGLGMDFTDDYSLQ
+627 QGLGMNFTDDYSLQ

-656 GQDFEKRQNVFNQ
+656 GQDFENRRQLFNQ
-669 IMSQRGSNAF
+669 IASGRNTAIGQVNTDYSKELGAWGESSARVRDAAQALGRTTEEMQRVYLA
-679 GRVDLNFSREF
+679 
-690 GNLQASDQRM
+690 
-700 AQVVT
+700 
-705 DINQRSNRSFDS
+705 
-717 EDIQEIFQTQT
+717 QT
-728 RNGLQFFGQQLNTLG
+728 RTGIQFQGERYNALADFNKQLAQQEAAAPAAGNVGTG
-743 DNLQNINQRAQGAL
+743 ERDPYRAQRATQLYNTQSQGY
-757 VSGLGNPENVGRGLV
+757 
-772 GQRDYGADAQ
+772 RDLANLKD
-782 VAHQQG
+782 
-788 EQYTQE
+788 QE
-794 YDILREAARIQA
+794 YEILREAARITNDTPDANPRENLSAGNLRLQQLRDNQDALIRMYEHGGLDPVTREWREGRSQLVDRLRPGLVTALQA
-806 PASAHSRATEN
+806 ALQDVTQRATDAN
-817 LETAQNQLNRLTTER
+817 TAFQTARQNRI
-832 AAAQDLVDLY
+832 AARQSGDQAAIQQANQDY
-842 VEGARRQAQQTLE
+842 QNAWNARNTARQQ
-855 TELRATAD
+855 
-863 SARTRQQNA
+863 QQNA
-872 LAEQVHKNTAVNTA
+872 EALYNSANANRMDDFRSELASGKRQAPEVRNAISQFQQVEQQADQA
-886 QSRVNVARQDL
+886 VARVRATYGGMIQEQEQANADL
-897 SAAVATG
+897 VTRMQELNTEYNTVSSSIATQTQATTGQTVATRTLF
-904 DINAINQAYTN
+904 QA
-915 LSNNQSALT
+915 
-924 AAQNE
+924 
-929 LTVAQQAYQRATQEA
+929 
-944 TEAVAAY
+944 
-951 NAAQQQDITTLESH
+951 
-965 LAAMDSNSVAY
+965 
-976 REGRAELENYN
+976 
-987 AAMNHAQAEET
+987 
-998 AGSRAVSEEYD
+998 
-1009 PAIRATRS
+1009 
-1017 SITRLNTRMNELRAA
+1017 
-1032 YEQLPQVMQRNIQ
+1032 
-1045 GVSALDVALRE
+1045 
-1056 QRDAYQL
+1056 
-1063 LGGEVQGVSDAY
+1063 
-1075 IQNSRDIAQNIED
+1075 
-1088 QNVLQRKLVEQRQ
+1088 LVEQRRGYQ
-1101 IFNQMRE
+1101 DLGGSVTGSTDQFTQNSEAIQAELSSMDALGNKIKQHRNTFSQMHSL
-1108 YGLIDDQAYDRVNT
+1108 GLISDADLNRLQDQYDQILNT
-1122 IYNHI
+1122 
-1127 LDSNNQLKV
+1127 DT
-1136 SGETL
+1136 G
-1141 REDLHEL
+1141 EL
-1148 TTAETEELT
+1148 TQEFDQVENDIRDLGQVENEVLQQTGMSYEQAEQTIT
-1157 RVQNS
+1157 
-1162 FRQANET
+1162 QA
-1169 LQKQRE
+1169 RE
-1175 QQLDSARAELQQI
+1175 QQLNSARAELQQI
-1188 TASQQDLMRTL
+1188 TAQQQELMRTL
-1199 NMREIIKSATQLA
+1199 NMRQVIQTTTQLG
-1212 TGITSLASSAT
+1212 TGLTSLASSAT

-1240 WEKMGQLLGSV
+1240 WEKMVQLLGSV
-1251 GPMLIGMVPQI
+1251 GPMLIGMAPQI

-1271 GATGLWQLHGA
+1271 GAVAVVDAGRA
-1282 YRAAT
+1282 ERAA
-1287 TAVEDNTAA
+1287 AMSIEARTAA
-1296 MYRGNF
+1296 IDRSNL
-1302 TEEQRAIA
+1302 TEQQRAIA
-1310 QAKHISLTGRQITI
+1310 QAKHINLTGQEITV
-1324 QEAAII
+1324 QEAEII
-1330 ATEQQS
+1330 ATEEQI
-1336 AAMKRYAEVS
+1336 AAQKRYAEVS
-1346 ALAVNAALVF
+1346 ALSMNALLVVISAAVIAL
-1356 VAAGVTALVWG
+1356 AWG
-1367 LSVMHD
+1367 LSKMRD
-1373 AQEEAEESQKKF
+1373 AQKELEESHKKL

-1440 LGLSDDLEYQR
+1440 LGYSDDLEYQR

-1459 QDYSELEK
+1459 QDYSELER
-1467 KLNDI
+1467 KLDDI
-1472 ISKQKQVASGTYD
+1472 ISKQKQVASGTYASSAQASTD
-1485 DDMSNTLGIARQ
+1485 AMRGQLSDALTNDTFGLFGNFVFDQSISARQ
-1497 RLKTE
+1497 AKKVNELIGVDDFFDVKKLFFGLDTALKFNKDLTDEQLKAAIANLPAIKAEAENAEGYYAGWLKGTLIPALEAQQSRLDLINQNE
-1502 VGESGNKFMQAW
+1502 LQSII
-1514 YSSNMSEEE
+1514 EE
-1523 VQAGINEL
+1523 VTAN
-1531 KELSELGGGIFEISE
+1531 KENFEIS
-1546 GTEENPFAYLTIKDW
+1546 GKTEQEKI
-1561 SNETIRFLSDHLD
+1561 SNIDKQISDTVDAILD
-1574 QLEAIKD
+1574 Q
-1581 KYPSLFSG
+1581 
-1589 LVEDLESSLSLSAG
+1589 
-1603 NVKLAEQG
+1603 
-1611 FLQQA
+1611 
-1616 IDDTLNNTDF
+1616 
-1626 SLPEGTEKEQILNIE
+1626 
-1641 KQVQS
+1641 
-1646 TIQAIKDAY
+1646 Y
-1655 GKEIE
+1655 GKSVSSKQYQEIQE
-1660 DKDLEDIELQV
+1660 QV
-1671 RNKFLKAIPDSK
+1671 RNSFLEFFPEEEEIINKSDVLTNTWLQELNKSAQQLKEDGIFSSSPLSESSMWSLDEQLKAAGTDS
-1683 EILDKTDVLMND
+1683 
-1695 VKTKINEGSESL
+1695 
-1707 KLAGSIDPD
+1707 
-1716 IGWFIS
+1716 
-1722 DADIAEISEQ
+1722 
-1732 LTGIGKDALKD
+1732 KD
-1743 IDWDSVISDT
+1743 IDWFEVANDT
-1753 ELFPEIL
+1753 ELLIKIF
-1760 AEVKE
+1760 KE
-1765 KGELSD
+1765 DGEWTN
-1771 ETLQAIAEHLT
+1771 ETLKAIAKHLT
-1782 EAGQA
+1782 EAAQA
-1787 TRELTAD
+1787 TIELTAD

-1888 INKEMD
+1888 IAEKTEKIGNI
-1894 KLSPK
+1894 K
-1899 KGEIQVQVDAY
+1899 KGEINVQVDAY
-1910 NYYKVMDDILAED
+1910 DYYKVMDDILAED

-1933 IDTELENIKSDLDD
+1933 IDAELENIKSDLDD

-2009 IDGEIQVIKAQRAVV
+2009 IDGEIQVIKAQKAVV

-2039 KMAEGEYKTEDA
+2039 KMAKGKYKTEDA

-2135 KTESY
+2135 KTEFY
-2140 RDGTGVIRERLA
+2140 QWEGTGVIRERLA

-2211 KDTKDKSKD
+2211 EDKSKD
-2220 TKDKDKDAKDK
+2220 IKDKNKDAKDKDKDAKDK

-2249 YHDINV
+2249 YHDINI

-2368 KAYNKFKEDME
+2368 KAYDKFKENME
-2379 KYDQLLTEDIPELED
+2379 KYDQLLTEEIPELED

-2448 LADYADLAYYRNEQG
+2448 LADYADLSYYRNEQG

-2487 GWSERFGDNINA
+2487 GWSERFGDNVNA

-2512 QALIDE
+2512 QALMDE

-2540 DEQIESYNKLSNL
+2540 DEQVESYNKLSNL

-2604 EAADDPE
+2604 EAGDDPE

-2619 WENAIEGGKSVL
+2619 WENAIEGGKGVL

-2671 FVNKESDRYLDSING
+2671 FINEESDRYLDSING

-2705 DLATQQKLT
+2705 DLAIQQKLT

-2782 AQAAQELAEAQNS
+2782 AAAAQELAEAQNS

-2807 LDEIYEVHQEYM
+2807 LDEIYEVYQDYM
-2819 QKVTDLYL
+2819 QKVKALYE
-2827 DQSISNEEK
+2827 DQSLSDEER
-2836 EKQRAKL
+2836 EERRAKL
-2843 TEDYNNVILGLTQ
+2843 TEDYNNAILGLTQ

-2861 KINLMGSTFQSLAN
+2861 KTNLVDSTFQSLAN
-2875 MYGTTIDDYKN
+2875 MYGTTVDTYKN

-2913 LGKEGLYG
+2913 LGEEGLYG

-2947 AEDFFPDIAAGED
+2947 AGDFFPDIAAGED

-2985 KMQALAISAIAFAD
+2985 KMQSLAISAIAFAD
-2999 GLSEISRNAYE
+2999 GLSKISRNAYE

-3206 LISIMKLQTG
+3206 LISIMKLQTET
-3216 IGKGIEQIVN
+3216 GKAIEQIVN

-3236 AEEIRAALEGL
+3236 AEEIKTALEGL

-3255 YSKSR
+3255 YSKTR

>member
-1 MIIDFLY
+1 MITDFLY
-8 KEEKDMA
+8 REEKDMA
-15 LNNEQRISFAV
+15 MSNEQRISFAV
-26 DYKVD
+26 DYRVD

-60 NAANSARQ
+60 AMANSAEQ
-68 LSLLKQDALE
+68 LTNLKQSALQ

-97 RLRNELSEL
+97 RLRQELSGL
-106 PMREIGERFAMAGA
+106 DLRDIGERFALAGA

-126 NTIAGQ
+126 NSIAGQ
-132 ALSLNNT
+132 ALNLNNT

-149 IQQTLTNALSWNLV
+149 IQQTFTNALSWQLV

-168 QITKSISQAWGYS
+168 KVTQAISQAWGYS
-181 KNLDNS
+181 KNLDES
-187 LNNIRII
+187 LNSIRVI
-194 TRQSA
+194 TRQST
-199 EEMERFAQTA
+199 EEMEQFAETA
-209 QKTAKGLGQGTVD
+209 QKAAKGLGQGTVD

-259 DVSQLLTAV
+259 DVSELLTAV

-274 DADEAELYVDKLA
+274 DAEEAELYVDKLA
-287 AVASTTA
+287 AVAATTA

-352 LKVDGVD
+352 LQVDGVD

-429 NWKDYESTLVTSS
+429 NWDKYEGTLVTSS
-442 KAIGTLQEQ
+442 KAVGTLQEQ
-451 QDTYA
+451 QDIYT

-475 SAFDKKDA
+475 SAFNKETAIKTIDS
-483 VKIVDKLTSIV
+483 LTSMV
-494 ETIEKFFDTVG
+494 EKLEKFFDTVG
-505 GGIPVI
+505 GGIPVL
-511 KLLGSMLLST
+511 KLLSSMLLST
-521 FSTKIASGFT
+521 FSTKIATGFT

-566 QNFSQYQITSL
+566 QNFSQYQINSL
-577 ADTSRMFRSRQSV
+577 ADTSRMFRSRQDV
-590 MTEDELNR
+590 MTEEELNR
-598 VNQSMERTIQLENQV
+598 VNSSMERTIQLENQM
-613 NTHAEEVRKTRTFL
+613 NTNAEEVRKTRAFL
-627 QGLGMDFTDDYSLQ
+627 QGLGMNFDDTMSLQ
-641 QNLDLQRNQQTNQVY
+641 ENLEQLQNEATLERRDV
-656 GQDFEKRQNVFNQ
+656 DFQKRQNAFNQ
-669 IMSQRGSNAF
+669 IMSQRGSSTF
-679 GRVDLNFSREF
+679 GRVDLDFSREF
-690 GNLQASDQRM
+690 GNLQISNQRM
-700 AQVVT
+700 EEITA
-705 DINQRSNRSFDS
+705 DINQRRNLSLDS
-717 EDIQEIFQTQT
+717 ADVQERFQTQT
-728 RNGLQFFGQQLNTLG
+728 RNGLQFFGQQLNALG
-743 DNLQNINQRAQGAL
+743 DSLQNINQRAQGAL
-757 VSGLGNPENVGRGLV
+757 VSGLGTPENVVRGLI

-794 YDILREAARIQA
+794 YNILREAARIQA
-806 PASAHSRATEN
+806 PASENSRATEN
-817 LETAQNQLNRLTTER
+817 LETAQNQLDQLNEER
-832 AAAQDLVDLY
+832 AEAMRQVQLNAEAMRQHAQ
-842 VEGARRQAQQTLE
+842 ENLE
-855 TELRATAD
+855 TELETIAN
-863 SARTRQQNA
+863 SAITREQDA
-872 LAEQVHKNTAVNTA
+872 LTERRQKWAAKNVA
-886 QSRVNVARQDL
+886 QANVNVARRNLNAALSTGDQDAITQAYSDL
-897 SAAVATG
+897 S
-904 DINAINQAYTN
+904 NA
-915 LSNNQSALT
+915 QSTLT
-924 AAQNE
+924 TAQNE
-929 LTVAQQAYQRATQEA
+929 FTTAQQAHNQATQEA
-944 TEAVAAY
+944 TGAVAAY
-951 NAAQQQDITTLESH
+951 DAAQQRDITTLRGH

-976 REGRAELENYN
+976 RDSIAELDNYTT
-987 AAMNHAQAEET
+987 AMTDANTAERNEAQT
-998 AGSRAVSEEYD
+998 VRDEYD
-1009 PAIRATRS
+1009 PAIQEARS
-1017 SITRLNTRMNELRAA
+1017 NITSLNTRMDELRAA

-1045 GVSALDVALRE
+1045 GVSSLDAALQE
-1056 QRDAYQL
+1056 QRDTYL
-1063 LGGEVQGVSDAY
+1063 LIGGEVQGVSDAY

-1088 QNVLQRKLVEQRQ
+1088 QNALQRKLVEQRQ

-1108 YGLIDDQAYDRVNT
+1108 YGLIDDRAYDRVNT

-1127 LDSNNQLKV
+1127 LDSNNQLQV

-1141 REDLHEL
+1141 RNDLHEL

-1157 RVQNS
+1157 RVQDS

-1169 LQKQRE
+1169 LQQQRE
-1175 QQLDSARAELQQI
+1175 QQLASARAELQQI
-1188 TASQQDLMRTL
+1188 TTQQQELMRTL
-1199 NMREIIKSATQLA
+1199 NMRQVIQTTTQLA
-1212 TGITSLASSAT
+1212 TGMTSLASSAT

-1240 WEKMGQLLGSV
+1240 WGKMVQLLGSV
-1251 GPMLIGMVPQI
+1251 GPMLIGMAPQI

-1271 GATGLWQLHGA
+1271 GAVAVVDAGEA
-1282 YRAAT
+1282 ERAA
-1287 TAVEDNTAA
+1287 A
-1296 MYRGNF
+1296 MSIEARRVAIDRSNL
-1302 TEEQRAIA
+1302 TEQQRAIA
-1310 QAKHISLTGRQITI
+1310 QAKHIALTGQEITE
-1324 QEAAII
+1324 QEAETI
-1330 ATEQQS
+1330 ATEEQI
-1336 AAMKRYAEVS
+1336 AARKRYTEVS
-1346 ALAVNAALVF
+1346 ALSMNVPLIF
-1356 VAAGVTALVWG
+1356 VAAAVAALAWG
-1367 LSVMHD
+1367 LSKMHD
-1373 AQEEAEESQKKF
+1373 AQKEAEESLKKV
-1385 SETVEEITK
+1385 SETAQEVTK
-1394 RNKELRE
+1394 KNAELRE
-1401 TVEDNAK
+1401 TIEGNVK
-1408 AFDEW
+1408 AFEEW
-1413 EDLWES
+1413 EGLWES

-1430 KTSMENLIEQ
+1430 KTSMEKLIDQ
-1440 LGLSDDLEYQR
+1440 LGYSDDLEYQR

-1467 KLNDI
+1467 KLDAI
-1472 ISKQKQVASGTYD
+1472 IRKQKQVASGTYD
-1485 DDMSNTLGIARQ
+1485 DDMRANRELLMQSAEKN
-1497 RLKTE
+1497 K
-1502 VGESGNKFMQAW
+1502 VGNK
-1514 YSSNMSEEE
+1514 
-1523 VQAGINEL
+1523 
-1531 KELSELGGGIFEISE
+1531 LGGEYGAQTMIGANKGNEASLYMQNSGLADVIEKTGMGTVDINAQGLFGFRIYA
-1546 GTEENPFAYLTIKDW
+1546 GDYTEENIRQLQEYKEEFQKAANHSNKYIRQVGQDYLQLIDATAG
-1561 SNETIRFLSDHLD
+1561 TLSMIDNSE
-1574 QLEAIKD
+1574 LEK
-1581 KYPSLFSG
+1581 
-1589 LVEDLESSLSLSAG
+1589 
-1603 NVKLAEQG
+1603 
-1611 FLQQA
+1611 A
-1616 IDDTLNNTDF
+1616 IDDTLNNIKF
-1626 SLPEGTEKEQILNIE
+1626 SRPEGTEKEQLLDIE
-1641 KQVQS
+1641 EQVQS
-1646 TIQAIKDAY
+1646 TIQTIKDAY
-1655 GKEIE
+1655 GREIE

-1671 RNKFLKAIPDSK
+1671 RNKFLEAIPSSQ
-1683 EILDKTDVLMND
+1683 EILNKTDVLMND

-1707 KLAGSIDPD
+1707 KLADLIDPD
-1716 IGWFIS
+1716 TGWFVS
-1722 DADIAEISEQ
+1722 DEDVAQISEQ
-1732 LTGIGKDALKD
+1732 LTGIGVDALKD

-1753 ELFPEIL
+1753 ELFPKIL
-1760 AEVKE
+1760 TEMKE

-1771 ETLQAIAEHLT
+1771 ETLQAVAKHLT
-1782 EAGQA
+1782 ETGKAA
-1787 TRELTAD
+1787 RELTAD

-1815 DRNLRGNKE
+1815 DRNLRSSKE

-1834 KQIRTFYGA
+1834 EKIRTFYGA
-1843 ASDVGKAID
+1843 TSDVGKAID

-1888 INKEMD
+1888 IEEKTEKIGNIKT
-1894 KLSPK
+1894 
-1899 KGEIQVQVDAY
+1899 GEINIQVDAY
-1910 NYYKVMDDILAED
+1910 DYYKVMDDILAED

-1933 IDTELENIKSDLDD
+1933 IDAELENIKSDLDD

-2009 IDGEIQVIKAQRAVV
+2009 IDGEIQVIKAQKAVV

-2033 MLKIAD
+2033 MLKIAN
-2039 KMAEGEYKTEDA
+2039 KMANGQYKTEDA

-2066 EKDDK
+2066 EQDDK

-2098 QTAQYVTQR
+2098 QTAQYVTKR
-2107 NEILKDFNLKET
+2107 NKILENFNLKET

-2125 FAEDLGLDLY
+2125 FAEGLDLY
-2135 KTESY
+2135 NSEFYQMK
-2140 RDGTGVIRERLA
+2140 GTGVIRDRLT

-2167 EVLNAQKDDYQHMID
+2167 EVLNAQKDEYQSIID
-2182 SYDTDIKV
+2182 SYNTDIKV
-2190 MEAYKKNYKSTWD
+2190 MEAYKKNYQATWD
-2203 TVGKAKDK
+2203 AVGKAKDK
-2211 KDTKDKSKD
+2211 NTDSKDKN
-2220 TKDKDKDAKDK
+2220 KDATDK

-2244 EEVDA
+2244 EEIDA
-2249 YHDINV
+2249 YHDINI

-2261 TNLSRLQKR
+2261 TNLSRLQKQ
-2270 QSKLYGKDLIE
+2270 QSKLYGKDLID

-2299 KIRLSQMELSIT
+2299 KIRLSQMELAVT

-2317 EGVQFNDDG
+2317 EGVQFNADG
-2326 TVSNYSAAMQNK
+2326 TVSNYSAAMQKK
-2338 INYIRDLQIRYNA
+2338 IDYIRDLQAQYNA
-2351 MSAEEQ
+2351 MSAEDQ
-2357 ENFKDTLDEAE
+2357 ENFKDTLDKSE
-2368 KAYNKFKEDME
+2368 KAYDKFKEDME
-2379 KYDQLLTEDIPELED
+2379 KYDQLRTEDIPGLED

-2409 AFETEVQLKL
+2409 AFKTEIQLKL
-2419 DTTEAEKNMR
+2419 DTAEGEKNMR
-2429 EFRRKVIDQLQ
+2429 EFRRKVIDQLK

-2448 LADYADLAYYRNEQG
+2448 LADYADLSYYRNEQG
-2463 LGVVQIYTDQL
+2463 SGVVQIYTDEL
-2474 SAINQAIAEIEST
+2474 SAINQAIAEIESS
-2487 GWSERFGDNINA
+2487 GWSERFGDDMNSA
-2499 AKEAQKEAQDNLR
+2499 MEAQKEAQNNLR
-2512 QALIDE
+2512 QALMDE
-2518 QDAIKNIKDAYLS
+2518 QDAIKKIRDAYLS

-2563 LYGEDKSYAMLDQ
+2563 LYGEDKSYAMLDS

-2590 MYVKQAALWKAKME
+2590 MYVKQAEHWKAEME
-2604 EAADDPE
+2604 KAADDPE
-2611 LYKKLKEN
+2611 LYKKFKEN
-2619 WENAIEGGKSVL
+2619 WEKAVEGGKSTL
-2631 ESSIQGIIDT
+2631 KNSIQGVIDT
-2641 YTNAINEIFKE
+2641 YTNAINKIYKE

-2662 FDELKNDWD
+2662 FEGLKNDWD

-2698 DKIKDTS
+2698 NKIKDTS

-2807 LDEIYEVHQEYM
+2807 LDEIYEVYQDYI
-2819 QKVTDLYL
+2819 QKVKALDL
-2827 DQSISNEEK
+2827 DQSLSKEEK

-2861 KINLMGSTFQSLAN
+2861 KINLMDSTFQSLAN
-2875 MYGTTIDDYKN
+2875 MYGTTVDDYKN

-2898 TVSIWGSG
+2898 TVSIWRSG
-2906 IDQLADT
+2906 FDQLADT
-2913 LGKEGLYG
+2913 LGEKGLYG
-2921 TMQETFDKLRDK
+2921 AMQETFDKSRDK
-2933 TQEYQEQ
+2933 AQEYQEQ
-2940 LTQVTDL
+2940 LTQVADL
-2947 AEDFFPDIAAGED
+2947 AKDFFPDIAAGED

-2970 PVNDVI
+2970 PTNDVI
-2976 INQWANMID
+2976 ISQWADMID
-2985 KMQALAISAIAFAD
+2985 KMQSLAISTIAFAD
-2999 GLSEISRNAYE
+2999 GLSKISRNAFE
-3010 ALEGSRMYDEYQKEK
+3010 ALEGSRLYDEYQKEK
-3025 AQEDAKT
+3025 AQEEAKT

-3057 DWGAG
+3057 DWGTG
-3062 NFPKIGDKV
+3062 NFPKVGDRV
-3071 TYLGDYYFYDSL
+3071 TYLGGYYFYDSL
-3083 GTAPLG
+3083 GTSPLG

-3122 WLKKYQIAKMNTG
+3122 WLKKYQIAKMDTG

-3172 IERMLAQNTL
+3172 IEKMLAQNTL
-3182 AEQIKENFLN
+3182 AEQFKENFLSE
-3192 KELTAEERVKQNAE
+3192 ELAIEEMVKQNAA
-3206 LISIMKLQTG
+3206 LVSIMKWQA
-3216 IGKGIEQIVN
+3216 EAEQAMQQIVN

-3236 AEEIRAALEGL
+3236 AEEIKAALEDL
-3247 TNQMTQYA
+3247 ANQMTQYA
-3255 YSKSR
+3255 YSKLR

>member
-1 MIIDFLY
+1 
-8 KEEKDMA
+8 MA
-15 LNNEQRISFAV
+15 LSNEQRISFAV
-26 DYKVD
+26 DYRVD

-60 NAANSARQ
+60 NAANPARE
-68 LSLLKQDALE
+68 LSLLKQNALE

-97 RLRNELSEL
+97 RLRNELSRL

-126 NTIAGQ
+126 NTVAGQ

-352 LKVDGVD
+352 LQVDGVD

-429 NWKDYESTLVTSS
+429 NWGDYEKTLTTSS

-451 QDTYA
+451 QDVYA

-475 SAFDKKDA
+475 SAFDEKDA

-521 FSTKIASGFT
+521 FSTKIATGFT

-598 VNQSMERTIQLENQV
+598 VNSSMERTIQLENQM
-613 NTHAEEVRKTRTFL
+613 NTNAEEVRKTRTFL
-627 QGLGMDFTDDYSLQ
+627 QGLGMNFTDDYSLQ

-656 GQDFEKRQNVFNQ
+656 GQDFQKRQNAFNQ

-743 DNLQNINQRAQGAL
+743 DNLQNINQRVQGAL
-757 VSGLGNPENVGRGLV
+757 VSGLGNPENVARGLV

-794 YDILREAARIQA
+794 YNILREAARIQA
-806 PASAHSRATEN
+806 PASEHSRATEN
-817 LETAQNQLNRLTTER
+817 LATAQNQLDRLNDER
-832 AAAQDLVDLY
+832 AEAMRQVQLNAEAMRQHAQ
-842 VEGARRQAQQTLE
+842 ENLE
-855 TELRATAD
+855 TELEAIANSAITREQDALTEQNRRAA
-863 SARTRQQNA
+863 AENA
-872 LAEQVHKNTAVNTA
+872 A
-886 QSRVNVARQDL
+886 QANVNVARRNLNAAL
-897 SAAVATG
+897 STG
-904 DINAINQAYTN
+904 DQDAITQAYSN
-915 LSNNQSALT
+915 LSNAQSTLT
-924 AAQNE
+924 TAQNE
-929 LTVAQQAYQRATQEA
+929 LTTAQQAYNQATQEA

-951 NAAQQQDITTLESH
+951 DAAQQQDITALGDH

-976 REGRAELENYN
+976 RDSIAELNNYN
-987 AAMNHAQAEET
+987 TAMTDANTAERNGAQT
-998 AGSRAVSEEYD
+998 VRDEYD
-1009 PAIRATRS
+1009 PAIQEARS
-1017 SITRLNTRMNELRAA
+1017 NIDSLNTRMGELRAA

-1063 LGGEVQGVSDAY
+1063 IGGEVQGVSDAY

-1157 RVQNS
+1157 RVQDS

-1169 LQKQRE
+1169 LQQQRE

-1188 TASQQDLMRTL
+1188 TTQQQDLMRTL
-1199 NMREIIKSATQLA
+1199 NMRQVIQTTTQLA
-1212 TGITSLASSAT
+1212 TGMTSLASSAT

-1240 WEKMGQLLGSV
+1240 WEKMVQLLGSV
-1251 GPMLIGMVPQI
+1251 GPMLIGMAPQI

-1271 GATGLWQLHGA
+1271 GAVAVVDAGEA
-1282 YRAAT
+1282 ERAA
-1287 TAVEDNTAA
+1287 AMSIEARRAA
-1296 MYRGNF
+1296 IDRSNL
-1302 TEEQRAIA
+1302 TEQQRAIA
-1310 QAKHISLTGRQITI
+1310 QAKHINLTGQEITV
-1324 QEAAII
+1324 QEAEII
-1330 ATEQQS
+1330 ATEEQI
-1336 AAMKRYAEVS
+1336 AAQKRYAEVS
-1346 ALAVNAALVF
+1346 ALSMNALLVVISAAVVAL
-1356 VAAGVTALVWG
+1356 AWG
-1367 LSVMHD
+1367 LSKMRD
-1373 AQEEAEESQKKF
+1373 AQKELEESRKKI

-1430 KTSMENLIEQ
+1430 KTSMENLIDQ
-1440 LGLSDDLEYQR
+1440 LGYSDDLEYQR

-1459 QDYSELEK
+1459 QDYSELER
-1467 KLNDI
+1467 KLDDI

-1485 DDMSNTLGIARQ
+1485 DDIRANRKLLMQSAERNKVEGAYGAQTIIGANKGNEASKYMQDSGLADIIT
-1497 RLKTE
+1497 KTGMGT
-1502 VGESGNKFMQAW
+1502 VDVVAD
-1514 YSSNMSEEE
+1514 
-1523 VQAGINEL
+1523 
-1531 KELSELGGGIFEISE
+1531 GGIFGFSIAASDY
-1546 GTEENPFAYLTIKDW
+1546 TEENIRQLQKYREEFKKAADS
-1561 SNETIRFLSDHLD
+1561 SNEYVRQVGQDYL
-1574 QLEAIKD
+1574 QLIDATAGTLNMIDNSE
-1581 KYPSLFSG
+1581 
-1589 LVEDLESSLSLSAG
+1589 LE
-1603 NVKLAEQG
+1603 K
-1611 FLQQA
+1611 A
-1616 IDDTLNNTDF
+1616 IDDTLNNIKF
-1626 SLPEGTEKEQILNIE
+1626 SRPEGTEKEQLLDIE

-1655 GKEIE
+1655 EKEIE
-1660 DKDLEDIELQV
+1660 DKDLKNIELRV
-1671 RNKFLKAIPDSK
+1671 RNKFLGAIPDSK
-1683 EILDKTDVLMND
+1683 EMLDKTDVLMND
-1695 VKTKINEGSESL
+1695 IKTKINEGSESF
-1707 KLAGSIDPD
+1707 KLADLIDPD
-1716 IGWFIS
+1716 TGWFVS
-1722 DADIAEISEQ
+1722 NEDVAQISEQ
-1732 LTGIGKDALKD
+1732 LTGIGADALKD

-1771 ETLQAIAEHLT
+1771 ETLKAVAKHLT
-1782 EAGQA
+1782 EAAQA

-1794 FDALGA
+1794 FDVLGA

-1815 DRNLRGNKE
+1815 DRNLRSSKE
-1824 FQSLIDDDTI
+1824 FQSLIDDETI

-1843 ASDVGKAID
+1843 ASDVGKAIG

-1876 IKNADIEQSLQN
+1876 IKNADIRQSLQDIEEKTEKIGN
-1888 INKEMD
+1888 I
-1894 KLSPK
+1894 K
-1899 KGEIQVQVDAY
+1899 KGEINIQVDAY
-1910 NYYKVMDDILAED
+1910 DYYKVMDDILAED

-1933 IDTELENIKSDLDD
+1933 IDAELENIKSDLDD

-1984 DGSIQLSQTAV
+1984 DGSIQLSQTAI

-2009 IDGEIQVIKAQRAVV
+2009 IDSEIQVIKAQKAVV

-2033 MLKIAD
+2033 MIKIAQS
-2039 KMAEGEYKTEDA
+2039 MANGEYTIDTRLKEAQDE
-2051 LKKAQTKLNEQALDL
+2051 LNKKALDIAD
-2066 EKDDK
+2066 DDK
-2071 VQAAIAEGKLQKDQL
+2071 LQSAIAEGALHKKQL
-2086 TKLASYYEAGLK
+2086 EELSKYYEAGLL
-2098 QTAQYVTQR
+2098 QTQDYVEQR
-2107 NEILKDFNLKET
+2107 DEMLATYENFKKKDHFDIK
-2119 NYKIDT
+2119 T
-2125 FAEDLGLDLY
+2125 FADDLGLDLY
-2135 KTESY
+2135 DLSGGYYYSLGKRHNFLSET
-2140 RDGTGVIRERLA
+2140 
-2152 QESIDN
+2152 SIDN
-2158 QIELGKHLQ
+2158 QKKLGEHLL
-2167 EVLNAQKDDYQHMID
+2167 ETFNAQKDDYQHMID

-2211 KDTKDKSKD
+2211 KDTKDKNKD
-2220 TKDKDKDAKDK
+2220 AKDKDKDAKDK
-2231 QSKAEAKLIDLLE
+2231 QSNAEAKLIDLLE

-2249 YHDINV
+2249 YHDINI

-2368 KAYNKFKEDME
+2368 KAYDKFKEDME

-2429 EFRRKVIDQLQ
+2429 EFRRKVVDQLQ

-2512 QALIDE
+2512 QALMDE

-2619 WENAIEGGKSVL
+2619 WENAIEGGKGVL

-2671 FVNKESDRYLDSING
+2671 FINEESDRYLDSING

-2782 AQAAQELAEAQNS
+2782 AAAAQELAEAQNS

-2807 LDEIYEVHQEYM
+2807 LDEIYEVYQDYM
-2819 QKVTDLYL
+2819 QKVKALYE
-2827 DQSISNEEK
+2827 DQSLSDKEREER
-2836 EKQRAKL
+2836 RAKL
-2843 TEDYNNVILGLTQ
+2843 TEYYNNAILGLTQ

-2861 KINLMGSTFQSLAN
+2861 KTNLMNSTFQSLAN
-2875 MYGTTIDDYKN
+2875 MYGTTIDTYKN

-2913 LGKEGLYG
+2913 LGEEGLYG

-2985 KMQALAISAIAFAD
+2985 KMQSLAISAIAFAD
-2999 GLSEISRNAYE
+2999 GLSKISRNAYE

>member
-8 KEEKDMA
+8 KGEKDMA
-15 LNNEQRISFAV
+15 LSNEQRISFAV

-60 NAANSARQ
+60 NAANPARE
-68 LSLLKQDALE
+68 LTLLKQNALE

-97 RLRNELSEL
+97 RLRNELNRL
-106 PMREIGERFAMAGA
+106 PMRNIGERFALAGA

-126 NTIAGQ
+126 NAVAGQ
-132 ALSLNNT
+132 ALNLNNT
-139 LKQTGPILTK
+139 LKQTGPILAK
-149 IQQTLTNALSWNLV
+149 IKQTLTNALSWNLV

-168 QITKSISQAWGYS
+168 QINRSISQAWGYS

-187 LNNIRII
+187 LNSIRIV

-199 EEMERFAQTA
+199 EEMERFARTA
-209 QKTAKGLGQGTVD
+209 QTVAKGLGKGTVD

-259 DVSQLLTAV
+259 DVSELLTAV

-294 ADLGELSTAM
+294 ADLGELSSAM
-304 SKVASVASTTGVDID
+304 SKVASAASTTGVDID

-341 ALKTIYSRIGD
+341 ALKAIYSRIGD
-352 LKVDGVD
+352 LQVDGVD

-429 NWKDYESTLVTSS
+429 NWENYESALVTSS
-442 KAIGTLQEQ
+442 KAMGTLQEQ
-451 QDTYA
+451 QDIYS

-475 SAFDKKDA
+475 SAFDEKT
-483 VKIVDKLTSIV
+483 VIKIVDKLTSIV
-494 ETIEKFFDTVG
+494 EIIEKFFDTVG

-521 FSTKIASGFT
+521 FSTKIATGFT
-531 NFIENSLISLRNF
+531 NFIENSIISLRNF

-577 ADTSRMFRSRQSV
+577 ADTSRMFRSRQDV
-590 MTEDELNR
+590 MTEEELNR
-598 VNQSMERTIQLENQV
+598 VNSSMERTIQLENQM
-613 NTHAEEVRKTRTFL
+613 NTNAEEVRKTRTFL
-627 QGLGMDFTDDYSLQ
+627 QGLGMNFRDDYSLQ
-641 QNLDLQRNQQTNQVY
+641 QNLDQIGSQLSNVNY
-656 GQDFEKRQNVFNQ
+656 GRDFENRRQMFSQ
-669 IMSQRGSNAF
+669 IASGKKTDFGQLGANYSQEVAAILTSQRQVDAITESVNARRIAR
-679 GRVDLNFSREF
+679 GETELT
-690 GNLQASDQRM
+690 SDEVQ
-700 AQVVT
+700 
-705 DINQRSNRSFDS
+705 DS
-717 EDIQEIFQTQT
+717 YLTNT
-728 RNGLQFFGQQLNTLG
+728 RTGLQFLGEQMNGVATTLREVVQQEAGASVSRVGPAQQHVDRTFQDQNRQDTY
-743 DNLQNINQRAQGAL
+743 DARIAQNL
-757 VSGLGNPENVGRGLV
+757 
-772 GQRDYGADAQ
+772 ADANLRDR
-782 VAHQQG
+782 
-788 EQYTQE
+788 QYE
-794 YDILREAARIQA
+794 ILREGARLLNPTPDANPNQNIAASEAESLRLAARRDELINLYQHGGINTVTQQQQPGEVQLREDVRQLLVTDLGRILQDAETRLSQA
-806 PASAHSRATEN
+806 GRDFLQADTRYQAADSA
-817 LETAQNQLNRLTTER
+817 
-832 AAAQDLVDLY
+832 Y
-842 VEGARRQAQQTLE
+842 RQAQQSGDQAAIQQTRQDFMTAGNDLLTAHQAAVDAEQERNKVRDLHTLANAGDMNNFSTLYGADTQLQATTDAVNRYQE
-855 TELRATAD
+855 LDNLVVTSTQQATTRITEEYARRIQAQDQVTDDL
-863 SARTRQQNA
+863 RTRASNLRREYNNISQVVADHTARLTGNQVA
-872 LAEQVHKNTAVNTA
+872 VQTLDEAIDEQ
-886 QSRVNVARQDL
+886 RQTYRDFG
-897 SAAVATG
+897 G
-904 DINAINQAYTN
+904 DIA
-915 LSNNQSALT
+915 
-924 AAQNE
+924 
-929 LTVAQQAYQRATQEA
+929 
-944 TEAVAAY
+944 
-951 NAAQQQDITTLESH
+951 
-965 LAAMDSNSVAY
+965 NS
-976 REGRAELENYN
+976 
-987 AAMNHAQAEET
+987 T
-998 AGSRAVSEEYD
+998 D
-1009 PAIRATRS
+1009 
-1017 SITRLNTRMNELRAA
+1017 
-1032 YEQLPQVMQRNIQ
+1032 
-1045 GVSALDVALRE
+1045 DF
-1056 QRDAYQL
+1056 
-1063 LGGEVQGVSDAY
+1063 
-1075 IQNSRDIAQNIED
+1075 IQNSEAIQTNVSNYTALGQKLLKDRHIFEQMNAYGMISDTDYENIRRQVDQVIDETGRLRVDIHALPGDIAGIE
-1088 QNVLQRKLVEQRQ
+1088 QAMTEVLQRTGMSYEQAEQ
-1101 IFNQMRE
+1101 TIA
-1108 YGLIDDQAYDRVNT
+1108 QA
-1122 IYNHI
+1122 
-1127 LDSNNQLKV
+1127 
-1136 SGETL
+1136 
-1141 REDLHEL
+1141 
-1148 TTAETEELT
+1148 
-1157 RVQNS
+1157 
-1162 FRQANET
+1162 
-1169 LQKQRE
+1169 RE
-1175 QQLDSARAELQQI
+1175 QQLNSARAELQQI
-1188 TASQQDLMRTL
+1188 TTHQQELMRTL
-1199 NMREIIKSATQLA
+1199 NMRQVIQTTTQLA
-1212 TGITSLASSAT
+1212 TGVTSLASSAT

-1228 WTNIMSNDDLST
+1228 WANIMSNDDLST
-1240 WEKMGQLLGSV
+1240 LEKMVRLLGSV
-1251 GPMLIGMVPQI
+1251 GPMLIGMAPQI
-1262 KNLGSIIAK
+1262 KNLGSIVAK
-1271 GATGLWQLHGA
+1271 GVTGLWQLHGA
-1282 YRAAT
+1282 YQAT
-1287 TAVEDNTAA
+1287 TIAIEDNAVA
-1296 MYRGNF
+1296 MLRGNF

-1310 QAKHISLTGRQITI
+1310 QARHISLTGRQITI
-1324 QEAAII
+1324 QEAEII

-1346 ALAVNAALVF
+1346 AVAMNAVLIAAAIAIGLI
-1356 VAAGVTALVWG
+1356 VAKW
-1367 LSVMHD
+1367 SEMKD
-1373 AQEEAEESQKKF
+1373 AQKEAEKSLEKL
-1385 SETVEEITK
+1385 SETAQEVVE

-1401 TVEDNAK
+1401 TVEDNTK

-1430 KTSMENLIEQ
+1430 KTSMENLIDQ
-1440 LGLSDDLEYQR
+1440 LGYSDDLEYQR

-1467 KLNDI
+1467 KLDDI
-1472 ISKQKQVASGTYD
+1472 ISKQKQVASGTYASNAQASTGVMREQLSDALTNDTFGTFGRYAFEGAPNINQARKINKLIGVD
-1485 DDMSNTLGIARQ
+1485 DFFNVTVDPEMGAILKFNKDLTDEQLKAAITNLPAIKAEAENAVGYYASWLKGTLIPALEAQ
-1497 RLKTE
+1497 QSTLDFI
-1502 VGESGNKFMQAW
+1502 NQ
-1514 YSSNMSEEE
+1514 
-1523 VQAGINEL
+1523 NEL
-1531 KELSELGGGIFEISE
+1531 QSIIEEATANKENFEISGE
-1546 GTEENPFAYLTIKDW
+1546 TEQEK
-1561 SNETIRFLSDHLD
+1561 
-1574 QLEAIKD
+1574 
-1581 KYPSLFSG
+1581 
-1589 LVEDLESSLSLSAG
+1589 SS
-1603 NVKLAEQG
+1603 
-1611 FLQQA
+1611 
-1616 IDDTLNNTDF
+1616 
-1626 SLPEGTEKEQILNIE
+1626 NIE
-1641 KQVQS
+1641 KQISDTVDAILDQYDKS
-1646 TIQAIKDAY
+1646 VSSKQYQEIQK
-1655 GKEIE
+1655 
-1660 DKDLEDIELQV
+1660 QV
-1671 RNKFLKAIPDSK
+1671 RNSFLDFFPEEEEIINKSDALTNTWLQVLNKSAQQLKEDGIFSSSPLSQFSMWSLDEQLKAAGTDS
-1683 EILDKTDVLMND
+1683 
-1695 VKTKINEGSESL
+1695 
-1707 KLAGSIDPD
+1707 
-1716 IGWFIS
+1716 
-1722 DADIAEISEQ
+1722 
-1732 LTGIGKDALKD
+1732 KD
-1743 IDWDSVISDT
+1743 IDWSGVANDT
-1753 ELFPEIL
+1753 ELLMNIF
-1760 AEVKE
+1760 KE
-1765 KGELSD
+1765 DGEWTD

-1782 EAGQA
+1782 EAA
-1787 TRELTAD
+1787 RVTRELTAD

-1800 TWDDVNKKLEKNSLT
+1800 TWDDVNKKLEKNSFT
-1815 DRNLRGNKE
+1815 DRNLRSSKE

-1834 KQIRTFYGA
+1834 EQIRTFYGA

-1852 IITNEDISSSSQR
+1852 IITNDDISSSSQR

-1899 KGEIQVQVDAY
+1899 KGEIQVQADAY
-1910 NYYKVMDDILAED
+1910 DYYEVMDDILAED

-1933 IDTELENIKSDLDD
+1933 IDAELENIKSDLDD

-1961 SANELNDF
+1961 STNELNDF
-1969 ADDMPEVLDEMQVLS
+1969 ADDMPEILDEMQVLS

-1995 ESAKKAAI
+1995 EAAKKAAI

-2033 MLKIAD
+2033 MLKIAN

-2051 LKKAQTKLNEQALDL
+2051 LKKAQNKLNEQALNL
-2066 EKDDK
+2066 EQDDK

-2125 FAEDLGLDLY
+2125 FAEGLDLY
-2135 KTESY
+2135 NSEFYQMK
-2140 RDGTGVIRERLA
+2140 GTGVIRDRLT
-2152 QESIDN
+2152 QESINN

-2167 EVLNAQKDDYQHMID
+2167 EVLNAQKDEYQSIID
-2182 SYDTDIKV
+2182 SYNTDIKV
-2190 MEAYKKNYKSTWD
+2190 MEAYKKNYLATWD
-2203 TVGKAKDK
+2203 AVGKATDKSTDSKDK
-2211 KDTKDKSKD
+2211 N
-2220 TKDKDKDAKDK
+2220 KDATDK
-2231 QSKAEAKLIDLLE
+2231 QSAAEAKLIDLLE
-2244 EEVDA
+2244 EEIDA
-2249 YHDINV
+2249 YHDINI

-2261 TNLSRLQKR
+2261 TNLSRLQKQ
-2270 QSKLYGKDLIE
+2270 QSKLYGKDLID

-2294 SNYEE
+2294 GNYEE
-2299 KIRLSQMELSIT
+2299 KIRLSQMELAVT

-2317 EGVQFNDDG
+2317 EGVQFNADG
-2326 TVSNYSAAMQNK
+2326 TVSNYSAAMQKK
-2338 INYIRDLQIRYNA
+2338 IDYIRDLQAQYNA
-2351 MSAEEQ
+2351 MSAEDQ
-2357 ENFKDTLDEAE
+2357 ENFKDTLDKAE
-2368 KAYNKFKEDME
+2368 KAYDKFKEDME

-2448 LADYADLAYYRNEQG
+2448 LADYADLSYYRNEQG

-2474 SAINQAIAEIEST
+2474 SAINRAIAEIEST

-2499 AKEAQKEAQDNLR
+2499 AKEAQKEAQNNLR
-2512 QALIDE
+2512 QALMDE
-2518 QDAIKNIKDAYLS
+2518 QDAIKKIKDAYLS
-2531 MIDKAQEKW
+2531 MIDEAQGKW
-2540 DEQIESYNKLSNL
+2540 NEQIEAYNKLSNL

-2563 LYGEDKSYAMLDQ
+2563 LYGEDKAYAQLNQ

-2590 MYVKQAALWKAKME
+2590 MYVKQAKSWKEMLDKT
-2604 EAADDPE
+2604 DDPE
-2611 LYKKLKEN
+2611 VQKKFKEN
-2619 WENAIEGGKSVL
+2619 WENAIEGGKDAL
-2631 ESSIQGIIDT
+2631 EKSIQGIIDT

-2662 FDELKNDWD
+2662 FEELKNDWD
-2671 FVNKESDRYLDSING
+2671 FINKESDRYLDSING

-2698 DKIKDTS
+2698 NKIDDNS
-2705 DLATQQKLT
+2705 DLVTQQKLT

-2819 QKVTDLYL
+2819 QKVKALYL
-2827 DQSISNEEK
+2827 DRSLSDEEI
-2836 EKQRAKL
+2836 EKRKAKL

-2861 KINLMGSTFQSLAN
+2861 KINLMDSTFQSLAN
-2875 MYGTTIDDYKN
+2875 MYETTVDDYKN

-2921 TMQETFDKLRDK
+2921 TMQETFENLKDE

-2940 LTQVTDL
+2940 LVQVADL
-2947 AEDFFPDIAAGED
+2947 AGDFFPDIAAGED
-2960 LMVSAMEEMI
+2960 LMVSAMEDMI

-2976 INQWANMID
+2976 IDQWAEMID
-2985 KMQALAISAIAFAD
+2985 KMQVLAISAIAFAD
-2999 GLSEISRNAYE
+2999 GLSEISRNAFD
-3010 ALEGSRMYDEYQKEK
+3010 ALEGSRLYDEYQKEK
-3025 AQEDAKT
+3025 AQEEAKT

-3037 VDGAMKNSQEAKQ
+3037 VDGAMKNSQEARQ

-3057 DWGAG
+3057 DWGDG

-3122 WLKKYQIAKMNTG
+3122 WLKKYQIAKMDTG

-3172 IERMLAQNTL
+3172 IERMLAQNTF
-3182 AEQIKENFLN
+3182 AEQMKAIFLN
-3192 KELTAEERVKQNAE
+3192 KELAIEEMVQQNAA
-3206 LISIMKLQTG
+3206 LISVMQSQTEHG
-3216 IGKGIEQIVN
+3216 EALKQIVN
-3226 VNANFPNARD
+3226 VNANFPNAKD
-3236 AEEIRAALEGL
+3236 ATEIREALEGL

>member
-8 KEEKDMA
+8 KEEKGMA
-15 LNNEQRISFAV
+15 LSNEQRISFAV
-26 DYKVD
+26 DYRVD

-60 NAANSARQ
+60 NAANPARE
-68 LSLLKQDALE
+68 LSLLKRDALA

-97 RLRNELSEL
+97 RLRNELSRL
-106 PMREIGERFAMAGA
+106 PMRNIGERFAQAGA

-126 NTIAGQ
+126 NAVAGQ

-163 TGAFN
+163 TGAFH

-187 LNNIRII
+187 LNSIRIV

-274 DADEAELYVDKLA
+274 DANEAELYVDKLA
-287 AVASTTA
+287 AVAATTA
-294 ADLGELSTAM
+294 SDLGELSTAM

-429 NWKDYESTLVTSS
+429 NWGDYEKTLTTSS

-451 QDTYA
+451 QDIYA

-475 SAFDKKDA
+475 SAFDEKDA

-544 TNQQERAQ
+544 TNQQDIAQ

-577 ADTSRMFRSRQSV
+577 ADTSRMFRSRQDV
-590 MTEDELNR
+590 ATEDELNR
-598 VNQSMERTIQLENQV
+598 VNQSMERTIQLENQM
-613 NTHAEEVRKTRTFL
+613 NTNAEEVRRTRTFL
-627 QGLGMDFTDDYSLQ
+627 QGLGMVFDDGMSLQ
-641 QNLDLQRNQQTNQVY
+641 QNLDQVGSQLSGINY
-656 GQDFEKRQNVFNQ
+656 GRDFENRRQMFSQ
-669 IMSQRGSNAF
+669 IASGKKTDFGQLGANYSQEVAAILTSQRQVDTITESVNARRIAR
-679 GRVDLNFSREF
+679 GDAELT
-690 GNLQASDQRM
+690 SD
-700 AQVVT
+700 
-705 DINQRSNRSFDS
+705 
-717 EDIQEIFQTQT
+717 EIQDAYLTNT
-728 RNGLQFFGQQLNTLG
+728 RTGLQFLGEQINGVATTLREVVQQEAGASVSRVGPAQQHVDRTFQDQNRQDTY
-743 DNLQNINQRAQGAL
+743 DARIAQNL
-757 VSGLGNPENVGRGLV
+757 
-772 GQRDYGADAQ
+772 ADANLRDR
-782 VAHQQG
+782 
-788 EQYTQE
+788 QYE
-794 YDILREAARIQA
+794 ILREGAQLLNPTPDANPNQNIAASEAESLRLAARRDELIKLYQHGGINVVTQQQQPGEDQLREDVRQLLVTDLGRILQDAETRLNQA
-806 PASAHSRATEN
+806 GK
-817 LETAQNQLNRLTTER
+817 
-832 AAAQDLVDLY
+832 DLVQANTRYQTADSAY
-842 VEGARRQAQQTLE
+842 RQAQQSGDQ
-855 TELRATAD
+855 AAIQQ
-863 SARTRQQNA
+863 TRQDFITAGNDLLTANQA
-872 LAEQVHKNTAVNTA
+872 HADAEQERNRVRDLHTLAGAGDMQSFTTLYNADPQLQATTDAVNRY
-886 QSRVNVARQDL
+886 QELD
-897 SAAVATG
+897 
-904 DINAINQAYTN
+904 N
-915 LSNNQSALT
+915 LVVTS
-924 AAQNE
+924 
-929 LTVAQQAYQRATQEA
+929 TQEA
-944 TEAVAAY
+944 TTRITEEYARTIQAQDQMTQDLRTRASELRTEYDNISQAVANHTERLTGNQVAV
-951 NAAQQQDITTLESH
+951 QTL
-965 LAAMDSNSVAY
+965 D
-976 REGRAELENYN
+976 
-987 AAMNHAQAEET
+987 QAI
-998 AGSRAVSEEYD
+998 D
-1009 PAIRATRS
+1009 
-1017 SITRLNTRMNELRAA
+1017 
-1032 YEQLPQVMQRNIQ
+1032 
-1045 GVSALDVALRE
+1045 E
-1056 QRDAYQL
+1056 QRQNYQDF
-1063 LGGEVQGVSDAY
+1063 GGDIANSTDEF
-1075 IQNSRDIAQNIED
+1075 IQNSEAIQTNVSNYANLGQKLLKDKHVFEQMNAYGMISDTDYEDIRRQIDQVITETGRLKVGIHDIPGDISDIE
-1088 QNVLQRKLVEQRQ
+1088 QTMTEVLQRTGMSYEQAEQ
-1101 IFNQMRE
+1101 TIA
-1108 YGLIDDQAYDRVNT
+1108 QA
-1122 IYNHI
+1122 
-1127 LDSNNQLKV
+1127 
-1136 SGETL
+1136 
-1141 REDLHEL
+1141 
-1148 TTAETEELT
+1148 
-1157 RVQNS
+1157 
-1162 FRQANET
+1162 
-1169 LQKQRE
+1169 RE

-1188 TASQQDLMRTL
+1188 TTQQQELMRTL
-1199 NMREIIKSATQLA
+1199 NMRQVIQSTTQLA

-1223 MFKNA
+1223 MFRNA
-1228 WTNIMSNDDLST
+1228 WKNIISNDDLSS
-1240 WEKMGQLLGSV
+1240 WEKMVQLLGSV
-1251 GPMLIGMVPQI
+1251 GPMLIGMAPQI
-1262 KNLGSIIAK
+1262 KNLGSIVAK
-1271 GATGLWQLHGA
+1271 GVTGLRQLHGA
-1282 YRAAT
+1282 YQAAT
-1287 TAVEDNTAA
+1287 TAIEDNAAA
-1296 MYRGNF
+1296 MLRGNF

-1310 QAKHISLTGRQITI
+1310 QARHISLTGRQITI
-1324 QEAAII
+1324 QEAETI

-1346 ALAVNAALVF
+1346 ALATNAALVLI
-1356 VAAGVTALVWG
+1356 AAGVTALVWG

-1373 AQEEAEESQKKF
+1373 AQKEAEESQKKF

-1401 TVEDNAK
+1401 TVESNVK

-1440 LGLSDDLEYQR
+1440 FGYSDDLEYQR

-1459 QDYSELEK
+1459 QDYSELER
-1467 KLNDI
+1467 KLDDI
-1472 ISKQKQVASGTYD
+1472 ISKQKQVASGTYASNAQTSTNVMKEQLSDALTNDTFGSFGSYVFD
-1485 DDMSNTLGIARQ
+1485 DT
-1497 RLKTE
+1497 
-1502 VGESGNKFMQAW
+1502 V
-1514 YSSNMSEEE
+1514 SSN
-1523 VQAGINEL
+1523 QARKINEL
-1531 KELSELGGGIFEISE
+1531 IGVDDFFDVAGIPGMTTTLKFNENLTDEQLKAAIANLPAIKAKAENAVGNYASWLKGTLIPALEAQQSTLDFVNQNELQSIIEEVTANKENFEISGE
-1546 GTEENPFAYLTIKDW
+1546 TE
-1561 SNETIRFLSDHLD
+1561 
-1574 QLEAIKD
+1574 Q
-1581 KYPSLFSG
+1581 
-1589 LVEDLESSLSLSAG
+1589 
-1603 NVKLAEQG
+1603 
-1611 FLQQA
+1611 
-1616 IDDTLNNTDF
+1616 
-1626 SLPEGTEKEQILNIE
+1626 EKSLNIE
-1641 KQVQS
+1641 KQISDTVD
-1646 TIQAIKDAY
+1646 AILDQY
-1655 GKEIE
+1655 GKSVSSKQYQKIRE
-1660 DKDLEDIELQV
+1660 QV
-1671 RNKFLKAIPDSK
+1671 RNSFLAFFPEEKEIINKSDALTNTWLQVLNKSAQQLKEDGIFSSSPLSQSSMWSLDEQLKATGTDS
-1683 EILDKTDVLMND
+1683 
-1695 VKTKINEGSESL
+1695 
-1707 KLAGSIDPD
+1707 
-1716 IGWFIS
+1716 
-1722 DADIAEISEQ
+1722 
-1732 LTGIGKDALKD
+1732 KD
-1743 IDWDSVISDT
+1743 IDWSGVANDT
-1753 ELFPEIL
+1753 ELLMKIF
-1760 AEVKE
+1760 KE
-1765 KGELSD
+1765 DGEWTD

-1782 EAGQA
+1782 EAAQA
-1787 TRELTAD
+1787 ARELTAD
-1794 FDALGA
+1794 FDVLGA
-1800 TWDDVNKKLEKNSLT
+1800 TWDDVNKKLEKNSFT
-1815 DRNLRGNKE
+1815 DRNLRSSKE

-1834 KQIRTFYGA
+1834 EQIRTLYGA
-1843 ASDVGKAID
+1843 TSDVGKAID

-1888 INKEMD
+1888 IEEKTE
-1894 KLSPK
+1894 KLGDIK
-1899 KGEIQVQVDAY
+1899 KGEINIQVDAY
-1910 NYYKVMDDILAED
+1910 DYYKVMDDILAED

-1933 IDTELENIKSDLDD
+1933 IDAELENIKSDLDD

-1995 ESAKKAAI
+1995 EAAKKAAI

-2039 KMAEGEYKTEDA
+2039 KMARGQYKTEDA

-2125 FAEDLGLDLY
+2125 FAEGLDLY
-2135 KTESY
+2135 NSEFY
-2140 RDGTGVIRERLA
+2140 QWGPGVIRDRLT

-2182 SYDTDIKV
+2182 SYNTDIKV
-2190 MEAYKKNYKSTWD
+2190 MEAYKKNYQATWD
-2203 TVGKAKDK
+2203 AVGKA
-2211 KDTKDKSKD
+2211 KDKSKD
-2220 TKDKDKDAKDK
+2220 TKDKNKDATDK

-2244 EEVDA
+2244 EEIDA
-2249 YHDINV
+2249 YHDINI

-2261 TNLSRLQKR
+2261 TNLSRLQKQ
-2270 QSKLYGKDLIE
+2270 QSKLYGKDLID

-2294 SNYEE
+2294 GNYEE
-2299 KIRLSQMELSIT
+2299 KIRLSQMELAVT

-2317 EGVQFNDDG
+2317 EGVQFNADG
-2326 TVSNYSAAMQNK
+2326 TVSNYSAAMKKK
-2338 INYIRDLQIRYNA
+2338 IDYIRDLQIQYNA
-2351 MSAEEQ
+2351 MSAEDQ
-2357 ENFKDTLDEAE
+2357 ENFKDTLDKAE
-2368 KAYNKFKEDME
+2368 KAYDKFKEDME
-2379 KYDQLLTEDIPELED
+2379 KYDQLRTEDIPELED

-2419 DTTEAEKNMR
+2419 DTTESEKNMR

-2448 LADYADLAYYRNEQG
+2448 LADYADLSYYRNEQG

-2487 GWSERFGDNINA
+2487 GWSERFGDNMNA

-2518 QDAIKNIKDAYLS
+2518 QDAIKNIKNAYLS

-2604 EAADDPE
+2604 KAADDPE
-2611 LYKKLKEN
+2611 LYKKFKEN
-2619 WENAIEGGKSVL
+2619 WENALEGGKSVL

-2641 YTNAINEIFKE
+2641 YTNAINKIYKE

-2662 FDELKNDWD
+2662 FEGLKNDWD

-2698 DKIKDTS
+2698 NKIKDTS

-2807 LDEIYEVHQEYM
+2807 LDEIYEVYQDYI
-2819 QKVTDLYL
+2819 QKVKALDL
-2827 DQSISNEEK
+2827 DQSLSKEEK

-2861 KINLMGSTFQSLAN
+2861 KINLMDSTFQSLAN
-2875 MYGTTIDDYKN
+2875 MYGTTVDDYKN

-2898 TVSIWGSG
+2898 TVSIWRSG
-2906 IDQLADT
+2906 FDQLADT
-2913 LGKEGLYG
+2913 LGEEGLYG
-2921 TMQETFDKLRDK
+2921 VTQEAFDKVRDK

-2947 AEDFFPDIAAGED
+2947 AKDFFPDIAAGED

-2976 INQWANMID
+2976 IDQWANMID
-2985 KMQALAISAIAFAD
+2985 KMQALAISTIAFAD
-2999 GLSEISRNAYE
+2999 GLSKISRNAFE
-3010 ALEGSRMYDEYQKEK
+3010 ALEGSRLYDEYQKEK
-3025 AQEDAKT
+3025 AQEEAKT

-3037 VDGAMKNSQEAKQ
+3037 VDGVMKNSQEAKQ

-3057 DWGAG
+3057 DWGTG
-3062 NFPKIGDKV
+3062 NFPKVGDRV
-3071 TYLGDYYFYDSL
+3071 TYLGGYYFYDSL
-3083 GTAPLG
+3083 GTSPLG

-3102 NVAPNN
+3102 KVAPNS

-3122 WLKKYQIAKMNTG
+3122 WLQKHQIAKMDTG

-3182 AEQIKENFLN
+3182 AAQVKASLLD
-3192 KELTAEERVKQNAE
+3192 KELSIEEIVQQNAA
-3206 LISIMKLQTG
+3206 LVSVLQLQAKQG
-3216 IGKGIEQIVN
+3216 EILKQIVN
-3226 VNANFPNARD
+3226 VNANFPNATD
-3236 AEEIRAALEGL
+3236 VAEIIKAFEDL

>member
-1 MIIDFLY
+1 
-8 KEEKDMA
+8 MA
-15 LNNEQRISFAV
+15 LSNEQRISFAV

-31 TTSLQNARKSLQEL
+31 TTSLQDARKSLQEL

-60 NAANSARQ
+60 NAANSARE
-68 LSLLKQDALE
+68 LSLLKRDALE
-78 LEQALARSFNAD
+78 LERALARSFNAD

-97 RLRNELSEL
+97 RLRNELSHL

-126 NTIAGQ
+126 NTVAGQ

-163 TGAFN
+163 TGVFN

-187 LNNIRII
+187 LNNIRIV

-259 DVSQLLTAV
+259 DVSKLLTAV

-274 DADEAELYVDKLA
+274 DAEEAELYVDKLA
-287 AVASTTA
+287 AVAATTA
-294 ADLGELSTAM
+294 SDLGELTTAM

-429 NWKDYESTLVTSS
+429 NWGDYERTLTTSS
-442 KAIGTLQEQ
+442 KAVGTLQEQ
-451 QDTYA
+451 QDINT
-456 ERLTTHLQQLRTA
+456 EKLTTHLQQLRTA

-475 SAFDKKDA
+475 SAFDKETAIKTIDS
-483 VKIVDKLTSIV
+483 LTSMV
-494 ETIEKFFDTVG
+494 EKLEKFFDTVG
-505 GGIPVI
+505 GGIPVL

-577 ADTSRMFRSRQSV
+577 ADTSRMFRSRQDV
-590 MTEDELNR
+590 MTEEELNR
-598 VNQSMERTIQLENQV
+598 VNSSMERTIQLENQM
-613 NTHAEEVRKTRTFL
+613 NTNAEEVRKTRTFL
-627 QGLGMDFTDDYSLQ
+627 QGLGMNFDDSLSLQ
-641 QNLDLQRNQQTNQVY
+641 QNLDQVGSRLSGINY
-656 GQDFEKRQNVFNQ
+656 GRDFENRRQMFSQIASGKRTDFGQLGANYSQ
-669 IMSQRGSNAF
+669 ELAAILTSQRQVDTITESVNARRIAR
-679 GRVDLNFSREF
+679 GDTALT
-690 GNLQASDQRM
+690 SDEVQ
-700 AQVVT
+700 
-705 DINQRSNRSFDS
+705 DS
-717 EDIQEIFQTQT
+717 YLTNT
-728 RNGLQFFGQQLNTLG
+728 RTGLQFLGGQINGVATTLREVVQQEAG
-743 DNLQNINQRAQGAL
+743 ASVSRVGPAQQHVDRTFQDQNRQDTYDAQIAQNL
-757 VSGLGNPENVGRGLV
+757 
-772 GQRDYGADAQ
+772 ADANLRDR
-782 VAHQQG
+782 
-788 EQYTQE
+788 QYE
-794 YDILREAARIQA
+794 ILREGAQLLNPTPNANPNQNIAASEAEPRRLAARRDALINLYQHGGINPVTQQQQPGEDQLREDVRQLLVTDLGRILQDAETRLNEAGKDLLQA
-806 PASAHSRATEN
+806 NTRYRTADSA
-817 LETAQNQLNRLTTER
+817 
-832 AAAQDLVDLY
+832 Y
-842 VEGARRQAQQTLE
+842 RQAQQSGDQ
-855 TELRATAD
+855 AAI
-863 SARTRQQNA
+863 QQ
-872 LAEQVHKNTAVNTA
+872 
-886 QSRVNVARQDL
+886 ARQDFMTAGNDL
-897 SAAVATG
+897 
-904 DINAINQAYTN
+904 
-915 LSNNQSALT
+915 LT
-924 AAQNE
+924 AGQAHTDAEQERNRVRDLHTLANAGDMNSFTTLYNADPQLQTTTDAVNRYQE
-929 LTVAQQAYQRATQEA
+929 LDNLVVTSTQEA
-944 TEAVAAY
+944 TTRITEEYARRVQAQDQMTQDLRTRASDLRTEYDNISQAVANHTERLTGNQVAVQTLDQ
-951 NAAQQQDITTLESH
+951 AIDAQRQNYQDFGGDI
-965 LAAMDSNSVAY
+965 ANS
-976 REGRAELENYN
+976 
-987 AAMNHAQAEET
+987 T
-998 AGSRAVSEEYD
+998 D
-1009 PAIRATRS
+1009 
-1017 SITRLNTRMNELRAA
+1017 
-1032 YEQLPQVMQRNIQ
+1032 
-1045 GVSALDVALRE
+1045 DF
-1056 QRDAYQL
+1056 
-1063 LGGEVQGVSDAY
+1063 
-1075 IQNSRDIAQNIED
+1075 IQNSEAIQTNVSNYTALGQKLLKDKHIFEQMNAYGMISDIDYESIRRQVDQVIDETGRLTVDIHALPGDIAGIE
-1088 QNVLQRKLVEQRQ
+1088 QTMTEVLQRTGMSYEQAEQ
-1101 IFNQMRE
+1101 TIT
-1108 YGLIDDQAYDRVNT
+1108 QA
-1122 IYNHI
+1122 
-1127 LDSNNQLKV
+1127 
-1136 SGETL
+1136 
-1141 REDLHEL
+1141 
-1148 TTAETEELT
+1148 
-1157 RVQNS
+1157 
-1162 FRQANET
+1162 
-1169 LQKQRE
+1169 RE
-1175 QQLDSARAELQQI
+1175 QQLNSARAELQQI
-1188 TASQQDLMRTL
+1188 TAHQQELMRTL
-1199 NMREIIKSATQLA
+1199 NMREAIRSTTQLA

-1223 MFKNA
+1223 MFRNA
-1228 WTNIMSNDDLST
+1228 WKNIMSNDDLSS
-1240 WEKMGQLLGSV
+1240 WEKMVQLLGSV
-1251 GPMLIGMVPQI
+1251 GPMLIGMAPQI
-1262 KNLGSIIAK
+1262 KNLGSIFVK
-1271 GATGLWQLHGA
+1271 GATGVWQLHGA
-1282 YRAAT
+1282 YKAAT
-1287 TAVEDNTAA
+1287 TAIEDNAAA
-1296 MYRGNF
+1296 MLRGNF

-1310 QAKHISLTGRQITI
+1310 QARHISLTGRQITI
-1324 QEAAII
+1324 QEAETI

-1346 ALAVNAALVF
+1346 ALAVNAALVL
-1356 VAAGVTALVWG
+1356 VAAAVAALVWG

-1373 AQEEAEESQKKF
+1373 AQEEAEKSLEKL
-1385 SETVEEITK
+1385 SETAQEVIK
-1394 RNKELRE
+1394 KNKELRE
-1401 TVEDNAK
+1401 TVEDNTK

-1413 EDLWES
+1413 KDLWES

-1430 KTSMENLIEQ
+1430 KTSMEKLIDQ

-1459 QDYSELEK
+1459 QDYSELER
-1467 KLNDI
+1467 KLDDI

-1485 DDMSNTLGIARQ
+1485 DDIRANRKLLMQSAERNKVEGEYGALTAIGANKGNEASMYMRDSGLADIIE
-1497 RLKTE
+1497 KTGMGT
-1502 VGESGNKFMQAW
+1502 VDVYAPDVFGLHI
-1514 YSSNMSEEE
+1514 Y
-1523 VQAGINEL
+1523 AGDY
-1531 KELSELGGGIFEISE
+1531 
-1546 GTEENPFAYLTIKDW
+1546 TEENIRQLQEYREEFQKAANS
-1561 SNETIRFLSDHLD
+1561 SNEYVRQVGQDYL
-1574 QLEAIKD
+1574 QLIDVTAGTLNIIDNSE
-1581 KYPSLFSG
+1581 
-1589 LVEDLESSLSLSAG
+1589 LE
-1603 NVKLAEQG
+1603 K
-1611 FLQQA
+1611 A
-1616 IDDTLNNTDF
+1616 IDDTLNNIKF
-1626 SLPEGTEKEQILNIE
+1626 SRPEGTEKEQLLDIE
-1641 KQVQS
+1641 EQMQS

-1660 DKDLEDIELQV
+1660 DEDFEDIELKL
-1671 RNKFLKAIPDSK
+1671 RNKFLQIFPKSKDILEESDYLTKEVKEALEKGRNELARTGKLIPGFTQERIFTTED
-1683 EILDKTDVLMND
+1683 
-1695 VKTKINEGSESL
+1695 
-1707 KLAGSIDPD
+1707 LAG
-1716 IGWFIS
+1716 
-1722 DADIAEISEQ
+1722 ISEQ
-1732 LTGIGKDALKD
+1732 LKGIDKDIFD
-1743 IDWDSVISDT
+1743 IDWNAVAGDLDLVNK
-1753 ELFPEIL
+1753 IL
-1760 AEVKE
+1760 IE

-1782 EAGQA
+1782 EAAQA

-1834 KQIRTFYGA
+1834 EQIRTFYGA

-1888 INKEMD
+1888 INEEMD

-1899 KGEIQVQVDAY
+1899 KGEMQVQVDAY
-1910 NYYKVMDDILAED
+1910 DYYKVMDDILAED

-1933 IDTELENIKSDLDD
+1933 IDAELENIKSDLDD

-1961 SANELNDF
+1961 SASELNDF

-2009 IDGEIQVIKAQRAVV
+2009 IDSEIQVIKAQKAVV

-2033 MLKIAD
+2033 MIKIAQS
-2039 KMAEGEYKTEDA
+2039 MANGEYTIDTRLKEAQDE
-2051 LKKAQTKLNEQALDL
+2051 LNKKALDIA
-2066 EKDDK
+2066 EDDK
-2071 VQAAIAEGKLQKDQL
+2071 VQSAIAEGALQKEQL
-2086 TKLASYYEAGLK
+2086 EKLSKYYEAGLL
-2098 QTAQYVTQR
+2098 QTQDYVDQR
-2107 NEILKDFNLKET
+2107 NELLATYENFKKKDHFDIK
-2119 NYKIDT
+2119 T
-2125 FAEDLGLDLY
+2125 FADDLGLDLY
-2135 KTESY
+2135 DLSGAYYYSLGKKHNFLSET
-2140 RDGTGVIRERLA
+2140 
-2152 QESIDN
+2152 SIDN
-2158 QIELGKHLQ
+2158 QKKLGEHLL
-2167 EVLNAQKDDYQHMID
+2167 ETFNAQKDDYQHMID

-2203 TVGKAKDK
+2203 AAGKAKDK
-2211 KDTKDKSKD
+2211 KDKSKD
-2220 TKDKDKDAKDK
+2220 TKDKGKDAKDN

-2249 YHDINV
+2249 YHDINI

-2261 TNLSRLQKR
+2261 TNLSRLQKQ

-2326 TVSNYSAAMQNK
+2326 TVSNYSAAMQSK

-2368 KAYNKFKEDME
+2368 KAYDKFKEDMG
-2379 KYDQLLTEDIPELED
+2379 KYDQLLTEDIPTLED

-2440 DDDILGNA
+2440 DDDILGNT
-2448 LADYADLAYYRNEQG
+2448 LADYADLSYYRNEQG

-2487 GWSERFGDNINA
+2487 GWSERFGDNVNA

-2590 MYVKQAALWKAKME
+2590 MYVKQAKYWKQEMDNAE
-2604 EAADDPE
+2604 EGSDVW
-2611 LYKKLKEN
+2611 KKFKEN
-2619 WENAIEGGKSVL
+2619 WEKAIESGKGTL

-2662 FDELKNDWD
+2662 FEELKNDWD
-2671 FVNKESDRYLDSING
+2671 FINKESDRYLDSING

-2698 DKIKDTS
+2698 NKIDDNS
-2705 DLATQQKLT
+2705 DLVTQQKLT

-2776 SDEDSV
+2776 SDEDNV

-2875 MYGTTIDDYKN
+2875 MYGTTVDTYKN

-2906 IDQLADT
+2906 IDQLADA
-2913 LGKEGLYG
+2913 LGEEGLYG

-2947 AEDFFPDIAAGED
+2947 AGDFFPDIAAGED

-2985 KMQALAISAIAFAD
+2985 KMQSLAISAIAFAD

-3192 KELTAEERVKQNAE
+3192 KELTAEERIKQNAE
-3206 LISIMKLQTG
+3206 LISIMKLQTE

-3236 AEEIRAALEGL
+3236 AEEIKTALEGL
-3247 TNQMTQYA
+3247 ANQMTQYA
-3255 YSKSR
+3255 YSKTR

>member
-1 MIIDFLY
+1 
-8 KEEKDMA
+8 MA
-15 LNNEQRISFAV
+15 LSNEQRISFAV
-26 DYKVD
+26 DYRVD
-31 TTSLQNARKSLQEL
+31 TTSLQDARKSLQEL

-60 NAANSARQ
+60 NAANSARE
-68 LSLLKQDALE
+68 LSLLKRDALE

-97 RLRNELSEL
+97 RLRNELSHL

-126 NTIAGQ
+126 NTVAGQ

-149 IQQTLTNALSWNLV
+149 IQQTLTNALSWNLI

-199 EEMERFAQTA
+199 EE
-209 QKTAKGLGQGTVD
+209 GTVD

-429 NWKDYESTLVTSS
+429 NWGDYEKTLTTSS

-475 SAFDKKDA
+475 SAFDEKDA

-521 FSTKIASGFT
+521 FNTKIASGFT

-577 ADTSRMFRSRQSV
+577 ADTSRMFRSRQDV
-590 MTEDELNR
+590 MTEEELNR
-598 VNQSMERTIQLENQV
+598 VNSSMERTIQLENQM
-613 NTHAEEVRKTRTFL
+613 NTNAEEVRKTRTFL
-627 QGLGMDFTDDYSLQ
+627 QGLGMNFTDDYSLQ

-656 GQDFEKRQNVFNQ
+656 GQDFENRRQLFNQ
-669 IMSQRGSNAF
+669 IASGRNTAIGQVNTDYSKELGAWGESSARVRDAAQALGRTTEEMQR
-679 GRVDLNFSREF
+679 VYL
-690 GNLQASDQRM
+690 
-700 AQVVT
+700 
-705 DINQRSNRSFDS
+705 
-717 EDIQEIFQTQT
+717 TQT
-728 RNGLQFFGQQLNTLG
+728 RTGIQFQGERYNALADFNKQLAQQEAAAPAAGNVGTG
-743 DNLQNINQRAQGAL
+743 ERDPDRAQRATQLYNVQSQGY
-757 VSGLGNPENVGRGLV
+757 
-772 GQRDYGADAQ
+772 RDLANLKD
-782 VAHQQG
+782 
-788 EQYTQE
+788 QE
-794 YDILREAARIQA
+794 YEILREAARITNNTPDANPRENLSAGNLRLRQLRDNQDALIRMYEHGGLDPVTREWREGRSQLVDRLRPGLVTALQAALQDVTQRVTDADTALQTARQNRRAARQSGNQAAIQQANQDYQDAWNARKTARQQRQNAEALYNSANANRMDDFRSELASGGRQA
-806 PASAHSRATEN
+806 PEVENAISQFRQVEQQTDQAVARIRATYGGMIQEQEQAN
-817 LETAQNQLNRLTTER
+817 ADLVTRMQELNTEYNTVSSSIATQTQATTGQTVATRTLGQALTEQRQGYQDLGGSVTGSTDQFTQNSEAIQAELSSMDALGNKIKQHRNTFSQMHSLGLISDADLNRLQTQYDQILNTDTGELTQEFDQVENDIRHLGQVETEV
-832 AAAQDLVDLY
+832 L
-842 VEGARRQAQQTLE
+842 QQTGMSYE
-855 TELRATAD
+855 
-863 SARTRQQNA
+863 Q
-872 LAEQVHKNTAVNTA
+872 AEQTIT
-886 QSRVNVARQDL
+886 
-897 SAAVATG
+897 
-904 DINAINQAYTN
+904 QA
-915 LSNNQSALT
+915 
-924 AAQNE
+924 
-929 LTVAQQAYQRATQEA
+929 
-944 TEAVAAY
+944 
-951 NAAQQQDITTLESH
+951 
-965 LAAMDSNSVAY
+965 
-976 REGRAELENYN
+976 
-987 AAMNHAQAEET
+987 
-998 AGSRAVSEEYD
+998 
-1009 PAIRATRS
+1009 
-1017 SITRLNTRMNELRAA
+1017 
-1032 YEQLPQVMQRNIQ
+1032 
-1045 GVSALDVALRE
+1045 
-1056 QRDAYQL
+1056 
-1063 LGGEVQGVSDAY
+1063 
-1075 IQNSRDIAQNIED
+1075 
-1088 QNVLQRKLVEQRQ
+1088 
-1101 IFNQMRE
+1101 
-1108 YGLIDDQAYDRVNT
+1108 
-1122 IYNHI
+1122 
-1127 LDSNNQLKV
+1127 
-1136 SGETL
+1136 
-1141 REDLHEL
+1141 
-1148 TTAETEELT
+1148 
-1157 RVQNS
+1157 
-1162 FRQANET
+1162 
-1169 LQKQRE
+1169 RE
-1175 QQLDSARAELQQI
+1175 QQLNSARAELQQI
-1188 TASQQDLMRTL
+1188 TAHQQELMRTL
-1199 NMREIIKSATQLA
+1199 NMREVIQSATQLG
-1212 TGITSLASSAT
+1212 TGLTSLASSAT

-1228 WTNIMSNDDLST
+1228 WTNIMSNDDLSS
-1240 WEKMGQLLGSV
+1240 WEKMIQLLGSV
-1251 GPMLIGMVPQI
+1251 GPMLIGMAPQI
-1262 KNLGSIIAK
+1262 KNLGSIFVK

-1282 YRAAT
+1282 YQAAT
-1287 TAVEDNTAA
+1287 TAIEDNAAA
-1296 MYRGNF
+1296 MLRGNF

-1310 QAKHISLTGRQITI
+1310 QARHISLTGRQITI
-1324 QEAAII
+1324 QEAETI

-1346 ALAVNAALVF
+1346 ALAVNAALVL
-1356 VAAGVTALVWG
+1356 VAIGVSALVWG

-1373 AQEEAEESQKKF
+1373 AQEEAEKSLEKL
-1385 SETVEEITK
+1385 SETEQEVTK
-1394 RNKELRE
+1394 KNKELRE

-1413 EDLWES
+1413 EGLWES
-1419 FKKGKVAVDDV
+1419 FKKGKVAIDDV
-1430 KTSMENLIEQ
+1430 KTSMEKLIDQ
-1440 LGLSDDLEYQR
+1440 FGYSDDLEYQR

-1467 KLNDI
+1467 KLDDI
-1472 ISKQKQVASGTYD
+1472 ITKQKQVASGTYD
-1485 DDMSNTLGIARQ
+1485 EDLRNQKKVFKATLNRLNPKVSKFTYGDDNVNEINDYIKDNNINDILQEAGMDTVGTARDGHKLTVKVKDLTEEQVRQLSKHRDIFQQMAAEENTFLQDLGNMYLGIIDHTAGTIAQ
-1497 RLKTE
+1497 IDNLK
-1502 VGESGNKFMQAW
+1502 
-1514 YSSNMSEEE
+1514 
-1523 VQAGINEL
+1523 
-1531 KELSELGGGIFEISE
+1531 
-1546 GTEENPFAYLTIKDW
+1546 
-1561 SNETIRFLSDHLD
+1561 
-1574 QLEAIKD
+1574 LEK
-1581 KYPSLFSG
+1581 
-1589 LVEDLESSLSLSAG
+1589 
-1603 NVKLAEQG
+1603 
-1611 FLQQA
+1611 A
-1616 IDDTLNNTDF
+1616 IDDTLNNIKF
-1626 SLPEGTEKEQILNIE
+1626 SRPEGTEKEQLLDTE
-1641 KQVQS
+1641 EQVQS

-1660 DKDLEDIELQV
+1660 DEDFEDIELKI
-1671 RNKFLKAIPDSK
+1671 RNKFLQIFPKSKDILEESDYLTKEVKEALEKGRNELARTGKLIPGFTQERIFTTED
-1683 EILDKTDVLMND
+1683 
-1695 VKTKINEGSESL
+1695 
-1707 KLAGSIDPD
+1707 LAG
-1716 IGWFIS
+1716 
-1722 DADIAEISEQ
+1722 ISEQ
-1732 LTGIGKDALKD
+1732 LKGIDKDIFD
-1743 IDWDSVISDT
+1743 IDWNAVAGDLDLVNK
-1753 ELFPEIL
+1753 IL
-1760 AEVKE
+1760 IE

-1782 EAGQA
+1782 EAAQA
-1787 TRELTAD
+1787 ARELTAD

-1888 INKEMD
+1888 IEEKTEKIGD
-1894 KLSPK
+1894 IK
-1899 KGEIQVQVDAY
+1899 KGEINIQVDAY

-1923 YDIDVNIHGR
+1923 YDIDVNVHGR
-1933 IDTELENIKSDLDD
+1933 IDAELENIKSDLDD

-1961 SANELNDF
+1961 SASELNDF

-2135 KTESY
+2135 KTEFY
-2140 RDGTGVIRERLA
+2140 QWEGTGRLA

-2211 KDTKDKSKD
+2211 EDKSKD
-2220 TKDKDKDAKDK
+2220 IKDKNKDAKDKDKDAKDK
-2231 QSKAEAKLIDLLE
+2231 QSNAEAKLIDLLE

-2249 YHDINV
+2249 YHDINI

-2368 KAYNKFKEDME
+2368 KAYDKFKEDME

-2448 LADYADLAYYRNEQG
+2448 LADYADLSYYRNEQG

-2487 GWSERFGDNINA
+2487 GWSERFGDNVNA

-2512 QALIDE
+2512 QALMDE

-2619 WENAIEGGKSVL
+2619 WENAIEGGKGVL

-2671 FVNKESDRYLDSING
+2671 FINEESDRYLDSING

-2782 AQAAQELAEAQNS
+2782 AAAAQELAEAQNS

-2807 LDEIYEVHQEYM
+2807 LDEIYEVYQDYM
-2819 QKVTDLYL
+2819 QKVKALYE
-2827 DQSISNEEK
+2827 DQSLSDKEREER
-2836 EKQRAKL
+2836 RAKL
-2843 TEDYNNVILGLTQ
+2843 TEDYNNAILGLTQ

-2861 KINLMGSTFQSLAN
+2861 KTNLMDSTFQSLAN
-2875 MYGTTIDDYKN
+2875 MYGTTVDTYKN

-2913 LGKEGLYG
+2913 LGEEGLYG

-2985 KMQALAISAIAFAD
+2985 KMQSLAISAIAFAD
-2999 GLSEISRNAYE
+2999 GLSKISRNAYE

-3206 LISIMKLQTG
+3206 LISIMKLQTET
-3216 IGKGIEQIVN
+3216 GKGIEQIVN

-3236 AEEIRAALEGL
+3236 AEEIKTALEGL

>member
-1 MIIDFLY
+1 
-8 KEEKDMA
+8 MA
-15 LNNEQRISFAV
+15 LSNEQRISFAV

-31 TTSLQNARKSLQEL
+31 TTSLQDARKSLQEL

-60 NAANSARQ
+60 NAANPARE
-68 LSLLKQDALE
+68 LSLLKRDALE
-78 LEQALARSFNAD
+78 LERALARSFNAD

-97 RLRNELSEL
+97 RLRNELSHL

-126 NTIAGQ
+126 NTVAGQ

-194 TRQSA
+194 TRQSS

-352 LKVDGVD
+352 LQVDGVD

-429 NWKDYESTLVTSS
+429 NWGDYEKTLTTSS

-475 SAFDKKDA
+475 SAFNKETATKTIDS
-483 VKIVDKLTSIV
+483 LTSIV

-577 ADTSRMFRSRQSV
+577 ADTSRMFRSRQDV
-590 MTEDELNR
+590 MTEDELNK
-598 VNQSMERTIQLENQV
+598 VNQSMERTIQLENQM
-613 NTHAEEVRKTRTFL
+613 NTNAEEVRKTRTFL
-627 QGLGMDFTDDYSLQ
+627 QGLGMNFTDDYSLQ

-757 VSGLGNPENVGRGLV
+757 VAGLGNPENVARGLV
-772 GQRDYGADAQ
+772 GQRDYGTDAQ

-872 LAEQVHKNTAVNTA
+872 LSEQVRKNAAVNTA
-886 QSRVNVARQDL
+886 QARVNVARQDL

-924 AAQNE
+924 NAQNE

-944 TEAVAAY
+944 TEAVGAY
-951 NAAQQQDITTLESH
+951 DAAQQQDITTLESH

-1017 SITRLNTRMNELRAA
+1017 NITRLNTRMNELRAA

-1045 GVSALDVALRE
+1045 GVSSLDVALRE

-1075 IQNSRDIAQNIED
+1075 IQNSRDIAQNVED

-1136 SGETL
+1136 GGETL
-1141 REDLHEL
+1141 REDLHQL

-1157 RVQNS
+1157 RVQDS

-1169 LQKQRE
+1169 LRQQRE
-1175 QQLDSARAELQQI
+1175 QQLNSARAELEQI
-1188 TASQQDLMRTL
+1188 TTHQQELMRTL
-1199 NMREIIKSATQLA
+1199 NMREAIRSTTQLA

-1223 MFKNA
+1223 MFRNA
-1228 WTNIMSNDDLST
+1228 WKNIMSNDDLSS
-1240 WEKMGQLLGSV
+1240 WEKMVQLLGSV
-1251 GPMLIGMVPQI
+1251 GPMLIGMAPQI
-1262 KNLGSIIAK
+1262 KNLGSIFVK

-1282 YRAAT
+1282 YQAAT
-1287 TAVEDNTAA
+1287 TAIEDNAVA
-1296 MYRGNF
+1296 MLHGNF

-1310 QAKHISLTGRQITI
+1310 QARHISLTGRQITI
-1324 QEAAII
+1324 QEAETI

-1346 ALAVNAALVF
+1346 ALAVNAALVL
-1356 VAAGVTALVWG
+1356 VAAAVAALVWG

-1373 AQEEAEESQKKF
+1373 AQEEAEKSLKKL
-1385 SETVEEITK
+1385 SETAQEVIK
-1394 RNKELRE
+1394 KNKELRE
-1401 TVEDNAK
+1401 TVEDNTK

-1430 KTSMENLIEQ
+1430 KTSMEKLIDQ
-1440 LGLSDDLEYQR
+1440 LGYSDDLEYQR

-1459 QDYSELEK
+1459 QDYSELER
-1467 KLNDI
+1467 KLDDI
-1472 ISKQKQVASGTYD
+1472 ISKQKKVASGTYASNAQVSTDAMRGQLSDALTNDTFGTFGYYGFD
-1485 DDMSNTLGIARQ
+1485 DTVSINQAGKINKLIGVDDFFDVTEIPGSVTTLKFNENLTDEQLKAAIANLPAIKAEAENAVGNYASW
-1497 RLKTE
+1497 LKGTLIPALE
-1502 VGESGNKFMQAW
+1502 AQQSTLDFVNQNELQSII
-1514 YSSNMSEEE
+1514 EE
-1523 VQAGINEL
+1523 VTAN
-1531 KELSELGGGIFEISE
+1531 KENFEISGE
-1546 GTEENPFAYLTIKDW
+1546 TEQEK
-1561 SNETIRFLSDHLD
+1561 
-1574 QLEAIKD
+1574 
-1581 KYPSLFSG
+1581 
-1589 LVEDLESSLSLSAG
+1589 SS
-1603 NVKLAEQG
+1603 
-1611 FLQQA
+1611 
-1616 IDDTLNNTDF
+1616 
-1626 SLPEGTEKEQILNIE
+1626 NIE
-1641 KQVQS
+1641 KQISDTVD
-1646 TIQAIKDAY
+1646 AILDQY
-1655 GKEIE
+1655 GKSVSSKQYQEIQE
-1660 DKDLEDIELQV
+1660 QV
-1671 RNKFLKAIPDSK
+1671 RNSFLEFFPEEEEIINKSDALTNTWLQELNKSAQQLKEDGIFSSSPLSESSMWSLDEQLKAAGTDS
-1683 EILDKTDVLMND
+1683 E
-1695 VKTKINEGSESL
+1695 
-1707 KLAGSIDPD
+1707 
-1716 IGWFIS
+1716 
-1722 DADIAEISEQ
+1722 
-1732 LTGIGKDALKD
+1732 D
-1743 IDWDSVISDT
+1743 IDWFGVANDT
-1753 ELFPEIL
+1753 ELLMKIF
-1760 AEVKE
+1760 KQD
-1765 KGELSD
+1765 GEWTN
-1771 ETLQAIAEHLT
+1771 ETLKAIAEHLT
-1782 EAGQA
+1782 EAAQA

-1834 KQIRTFYGA
+1834 EQIRTFYGA

-1852 IITNEDISSSSQR
+1852 IIMNEDISSSSQR

-1888 INKEMD
+1888 INEEMD

-1910 NYYKVMDDILAED
+1910 DYYKVMDDILAED

-1933 IDTELENIKSDLDD
+1933 IDAELENIKSDLDD

-2033 MLKIAD
+2033 MLEIAN
-2039 KMAEGEYKTEDA
+2039 KMANGQYKTEDA

-2086 TKLASYYEAGLK
+2086 TKLASYYEAGLS

-2107 NEILKDFNLKET
+2107 NKILEDFNLKET

-2125 FAEDLGLDLY
+2125 FAEGLGLDLY
-2135 KTESY
+2135 NSESY
-2140 RDGTGVIRERLA
+2140 QIEGTDEIGERLN
-2152 QESIDN
+2152 QESIKN
-2158 QIELGKHLQ
+2158 QIELGKRLQ
-2167 EVLNAQKDDYQHMID
+2167 KVLNAQKDEYQSIID
-2182 SYDTDIKV
+2182 SYNTDIKV
-2190 MEAYKKNYKSTWD
+2190 MEAYKKNYQATWD
-2203 TVGKAKDK
+2203 AAGKAAGKATDKNTDSKDK
-2211 KDTKDKSKD
+2211 N
-2220 TKDKDKDAKDK
+2220 KDATDK
-2231 QSKAEAKLIDLLE
+2231 QSAAEAKLIDLLE
-2244 EEVDA
+2244 EEIDA
-2249 YHDINV
+2249 YHDINI

-2261 TNLSRLQKR
+2261 TNLSRLQKQ
-2270 QSKLYGKDLIE
+2270 QSKLYGKDLID

-2317 EGVQFNDDG
+2317 EGVQFNADG
-2326 TVSNYSAAMQNK
+2326 TVSNYSAAMQKK
-2338 INYIRDLQIRYNA
+2338 IDYIRGLQTQYNA
-2351 MSAEEQ
+2351 MSAEDQ
-2357 ENFKDTLDEAE
+2357 ENFKDTLDKAE
-2368 KAYNKFKEDME
+2368 KTYDKFKEDMG
-2379 KYDQLLTEDIPELED
+2379 KYDQLLTEDIPTLED

-2419 DTTEAEKNMR
+2419 DTTEVEKNMR

-2448 LADYADLAYYRNEQG
+2448 LADYADLSYYRNEQG

-2474 SAINQAIAEIEST
+2474 SAINQAIAEIESS
-2487 GWSERFGDNINA
+2487 GWSERFGDDMSSA
-2499 AKEAQKEAQDNLR
+2499 MEAQKEAQNNLR
-2512 QALIDE
+2512 QALMDE

-2531 MIDKAQEKW
+2531 MIDQAQEKW
-2540 DEQIESYNKLSNL
+2540 DEQTESYNKLSNL

-2590 MYVKQAALWKAKME
+2590 MYVKQAKYWRQEMDNAEEGSDAWKKF
-2604 EAADDPE
+2604 
-2611 LYKKLKEN
+2611 KEN
-2619 WENAIEGGKSVL
+2619 WEKAIESGKGTL

-2671 FVNKESDRYLDSING
+2671 FINEESDRYLDSING

-2705 DLATQQKLT
+2705 DLAIQQKLT

-2782 AQAAQELAEAQNS
+2782 AAAAQELAEAQNS

-2807 LDEIYEVHQEYM
+2807 LDEIYEVYQDYM
-2819 QKVTDLYL
+2819 QKVKALYE
-2827 DQSISNEEK
+2827 DQSLSDEER
-2836 EKQRAKL
+2836 EERRAKL
-2843 TEDYNNVILGLTQ
+2843 TEDYNNAILGLTQ

-2861 KINLMGSTFQSLAN
+2861 KTNLMDSTFQSLAN
-2875 MYGTTIDDYKN
+2875 MYGTTVDTYKN

-2906 IDQLADT
+2906 IDQLADA
-2913 LGKEGLYG
+2913 LGEEGLYG

-2947 AEDFFPDIAAGED
+2947 AGDFFPDIAAGED

-2985 KMQALAISAIAFAD
+2985 KMQSLAISAIAFAD
-2999 GLSEISRNAYE
+2999 GLSKISRNAYE

-3062 NFPKIGDKV
+3062 NFPRIGDKV

-3206 LISIMKLQTG
+3206 LISIMKLQTET
-3216 IGKGIEQIVN
+3216 GKAIEQIVN

-3236 AEEIRAALEGL
+3236 AEEIKTALEGL
-3247 TNQMTQYA
+3247 ANQMTQYA
-3255 YSKSR
+3255 YSKTR

>member
-1 MIIDFLY
+1 
-8 KEEKDMA
+8 MA
-15 LNNEQRISFAV
+15 LSNEQRISFAV
-26 DYKVD
+26 DYRVD

-45 QKMSLETFNSIGNNR
+45 QKMSLETFSSIGNNR
-60 NAANSARQ
+60 NAANSARE
-68 LSLLKQDALE
+68 LSLLKQNALE

-97 RLRNELSEL
+97 RLRNELSRL
-106 PMREIGERFAMAGA
+106 PMRDIGERFALAGA

-126 NTIAGQ
+126 NAVAGQ

-149 IQQTLTNALSWNLV
+149 IKQTFTNALSWNFV

-168 QITKSISQAWGYS
+168 QVTKSISQAWGYS
-181 KNLDNS
+181 KNLDSS
-187 LNNIRII
+187 LNNIRIV

-274 DADEAELYVDKLA
+274 DANEAELYVDKLA

-294 ADLGELSTAM
+294 SDLGELSTAM

-352 LKVDGVD
+352 LQVDGVD

-429 NWKDYESTLVTSS
+429 NWEDYEGALATSS

-451 QDTYA
+451 QDIYA

-475 SAFDKKDA
+475 SAFDEKTA
-483 VKIVDKLTSIV
+483 VKIIDKLTSIV
-494 ETIEKFFDTVG
+494 ETVEKFFDAVG

-521 FSTKIASGFT
+521 FSTKIATGFT
-531 NFIENSLISLRNF
+531 NFIENSIISLRNF
-544 TNQQERAQ
+544 TDRQGIAQ

-577 ADTSRMFRSRQSV
+577 ADTSRMFRSRQDV
-590 MTEDELNR
+590 ITEDELNR
-598 VNQSMERTIQLENQV
+598 VNQSIERTIQLENQM
-613 NTHAEEVRKTRTFL
+613 NTNAEEVRKTRTFL
-627 QGLGMDFTDDYSLQ
+627 QRLGMNFTDDYSLQ

-656 GQDFEKRQNVFNQ
+656 GQDFENRRQLFNQ
-669 IMSQRGSNAF
+669 IASGKNTAIGQINTDYSKELGAWGESSARVRDAAQALGTTPEEMQRVYLS
-679 GRVDLNFSREF
+679 
-690 GNLQASDQRM
+690 
-700 AQVVT
+700 
-705 DINQRSNRSFDS
+705 
-717 EDIQEIFQTQT
+717 QT
-728 RNGLQFFGQQLNTLG
+728 RTGIQFQGKRYNALADFNKQLAQQEAAAPAAGNVGTG
-743 DNLQNINQRAQGAL
+743 ERDPDRAQRATQLYNAQSQGY
-757 VSGLGNPENVGRGLV
+757 
-772 GQRDYGADAQ
+772 RDLANLKDRE
-782 VAHQQG
+782 H
-788 EQYTQE
+788 E
-794 YDILREAARIQA
+794 ILREAARITNNTPDANPRENLLAGNLRLQDLRDNQHALLRMYEHGGLDPVTREWREGRSQLVDRLRPDLVTALQA
-806 PASAHSRATEN
+806 ALQDVTQRATDANTALHTARQNRRAALQSGDQAAIQQANQDFRDAWNARNTARQQRQNAEVLYNSANANRMDDFRSELASGGRRAPEVEN
-817 LETAQNQLNRLTTER
+817 AIRQFQQVEQQADQAVTRVREIYGGMIQEQEQTNADLVTRMQELNTEYNTVSSSIATQTQATTGQTVATRTLGQALTEQRQGYQDLGGSVTGSTDQFTQNSEAMQAELSIMDALGNKIKQHRNTFSQMYSLGLISDADLNRLQTQYDQILNPDTGELT
-832 AAAQDLVDLY
+832 QEFDQ
-842 VEGARRQAQQTLE
+842 VEHDIRHLGQVENEVLQQTGMSYE
-855 TELRATAD
+855 
-863 SARTRQQNA
+863 Q
-872 LAEQVHKNTAVNTA
+872 AEQT
-886 QSRVNVARQDL
+886 
-897 SAAVATG
+897 
-904 DINAINQAYTN
+904 I
-915 LSNNQSALT
+915 
-924 AAQNE
+924 
-929 LTVAQQAYQRATQEA
+929 
-944 TEAVAAY
+944 
-951 NAAQQQDITTLESH
+951 
-965 LAAMDSNSVAY
+965 
-976 REGRAELENYN
+976 
-987 AAMNHAQAEET
+987 AQA
-998 AGSRAVSEEYD
+998 
-1009 PAIRATRS
+1009 
-1017 SITRLNTRMNELRAA
+1017 
-1032 YEQLPQVMQRNIQ
+1032 
-1045 GVSALDVALRE
+1045 RE
-1056 QRDAYQL
+1056 QRL
-1063 LGGEVQGVSDAY
+1063 
-1075 IQNSRDIAQNIED
+1075 N
-1088 QNVLQRKLVEQRQ
+1088 
-1101 IFNQMRE
+1101 
-1108 YGLIDDQAYDRVNT
+1108 
-1122 IYNHI
+1122 
-1127 LDSNNQLKV
+1127 
-1136 SGETL
+1136 
-1141 REDLHEL
+1141 
-1148 TTAETEELT
+1148 
-1157 RVQNS
+1157 
-1162 FRQANET
+1162 
-1169 LQKQRE
+1169 
-1175 QQLDSARAELQQI
+1175 SARAELQQI
-1188 TASQQDLMRTL
+1188 TAEQQELMRTL
-1199 NMREIIKSATQLA
+1199 NMRQVIQTTTQLA
-1212 TGITSLASSAT
+1212 TGMTSLASSAT

-1240 WEKMGQLLGSV
+1240 WEKMVQLLGSV
-1251 GPMLIGMVPQI
+1251 GPMLIGMAPQI

-1271 GATGLWQLHGA
+1271 GAVAIVNAGEA
-1282 YRAAT
+1282 ERAAT
-1287 TAVEDNTAA
+1287 MSIQARMAA
-1296 MYRGNF
+1296 IDRSNL
-1302 TEEQRAIA
+1302 TEQQRAIA
-1310 QAKHISLTGRQITI
+1310 QAKHISLTGQEITV
-1324 QEAAII
+1324 QDAEII
-1330 ATEQQS
+1330 ATEEQI
-1336 AAMKRYAEVS
+1336 AAQKRYAEVS
-1346 ALAVNAALVF
+1346 AASINAPLIF
-1356 VAAGVTALVWG
+1356 VAAAVAALAWG
-1367 LSVMHD
+1367 ISRMKD
-1373 AQEEAEESQKKF
+1373 AEKELEESRKKF
-1385 SETVEEITK
+1385 SETAEEITK
-1394 RNKELRE
+1394 KNEELRE
-1401 TVEDNAK
+1401 TIEGNVK
-1408 AFDEW
+1408 AFEEW
-1413 EDLWES
+1413 EGLWES

-1430 KTSMENLIEQ
+1430 KKSMENLIDQ
-1440 LGLSDDLEYQR
+1440 LGYSDDLEYQR

-1467 KLNDI
+1467 KLDAI
-1472 ISKQKQVASGTYD
+1472 IGKQKQVASGTYD
-1485 DDMSNTLGIARQ
+1485 DDLQTNRELLMQSAERNKVKGDYGAQTMIGSSKGSEAILYMQDSGLEDIIEKTGMGTVDKASQGLFGFRIYASDYTEESIRQLQEYREEFQKAANHSNKYIRQVGRDYLQLIDATAGTLKMID
-1497 RLKTE
+1497 
-1502 VGESGNKFMQAW
+1502 N
-1514 YSSNMSEEE
+1514 
-1523 VQAGINEL
+1523 
-1531 KELSELGGGIFEISE
+1531 SELE
-1546 GTEENPFAYLTIKDW
+1546 K
-1561 SNETIRFLSDHLD
+1561 
-1574 QLEAIKD
+1574 
-1581 KYPSLFSG
+1581 
-1589 LVEDLESSLSLSAG
+1589 
-1603 NVKLAEQG
+1603 
-1611 FLQQA
+1611 A
-1616 IDDTLNNTDF
+1616 IDDTLNNIKF
-1626 SLPEGTEKEQILNIE
+1626 SRPEGTEKEQILSIE

-1646 TIQAIKDAY
+1646 TIQAIKDTY

-1660 DKDLEDIELQV
+1660 NKEFEDIELQI
-1671 RNKFLKAIPDSK
+1671 RNKFLETVPDSK
-1683 EILDKTDVLMND
+1683 EMVDKADILMNE
-1695 VKTKINEGSESL
+1695 VKTKINKGSESF
-1707 KLAGSIDPD
+1707 KLADLIDPD
-1716 IGWFIS
+1716 TGWFVS
-1722 DADIAEISEQ
+1722 NEDVAQISEQ
-1732 LTGIGKDALKD
+1732 LTEIGADALKD
-1743 IDWDSVISDT
+1743 IDWDSVVSDT

-1771 ETLQAIAEHLT
+1771 ETLQAVAKHLT

-1787 TRELTAD
+1787 ARELTVD

-1815 DRNLRGNKE
+1815 DRNLKSNKE

-1834 KQIRTFYGA
+1834 EQIRTFYGA
-1843 ASDVGKAID
+1843 TSDVGKAID

-1888 INKEMD
+1888 IEEKTE
-1894 KLSPK
+1894 KLGNIK
-1899 KGEIQVQVDAY
+1899 KGEVNIQVDAY
-1910 NYYKVMDDILAED
+1910 DYYKVMDDILAED

-1933 IDTELENIKSDLDD
+1933 IDAELENIKSDLDD

-1969 ADDMPEVLDEMQVLS
+1969 ADDMPEILDEMQVLS

-2009 IDGEIQVIKAQRAVV
+2009 IDGEIQVIKAQKAVV
-2024 EHKKETVEE
+2024 EHKKETAEE
-2033 MLKIAD
+2033 MLKIAQN
-2039 KMAEGEYKTEDA
+2039 MANGEYRSDVSLKEA
-2051 LKKAQTKLNEQALDL
+2051 QEELNKKALDIAD
-2066 EKDDK
+2066 DDK
-2071 VQAAIAEGKLQKDQL
+2071 VQGAIAEGALQKKQL
-2086 TKLASYYEAGLK
+2086 EKLSKYYEAGLL
-2098 QTAQYVTQR
+2098 QTQDYVDQR
-2107 NEILKDFNLKET
+2107 NKLLATYENFRKKDHFDVE
-2119 NYKIDT
+2119 T
-2125 FAEDLGLDLY
+2125 FADDLGLDLY
-2135 KTESY
+2135 SKTDYWYMDAKGQRNSVL
-2140 RDGTGVIRERLA
+2140 DST
-2152 QESIDN
+2152 SIDN
-2158 QIELGKHLQ
+2158 QKKLGEHLL
-2167 EVLNAQKDDYQHMID
+2167 EILEAQKDSYQYMID
-2182 SYDTDIKV
+2182 SYDTNIKAL
-2190 MEAYKKNYKSTWD
+2190 EAYKKNYESTWD
-2203 TVGKAKDK
+2203 AVGKAKDK
-2211 KDTKDKSKD
+2211 SKDK
-2220 TKDKDKDAKDK
+2220 KDKDKDSKDK

-2244 EEVDA
+2244 EEIDA
-2249 YHDINV
+2249 YHDINI

-2261 TNLSRLQKR
+2261 TNLSRLQKQ
-2270 QSKLYGKDLIE
+2270 QSKLYGKDLID

-2299 KIRLSQMELSIT
+2299 KIRLSQMELAVT
-2311 KQRLQA
+2311 RQRLQA
-2317 EGVQFNDDG
+2317 EGVQFSADG
-2326 TVSNYSAAMQNK
+2326 TVSNYSAAMQKK
-2338 INYIRDLQIRYNA
+2338 IDYIRDLQAQYNA
-2351 MSAEEQ
+2351 MSAEDQ
-2357 ENFKDTLDEAE
+2357 ENFKDTLDKAE
-2368 KAYNKFKEDME
+2368 KAYDKFKEDME

-2448 LADYADLAYYRNEQG
+2448 LADYADLSYYRNEQG

-2499 AKEAQKEAQDNLR
+2499 AKEAQKEAQENLR
-2512 QALIDE
+2512 QALMDE

-2553 INHDMNIIKL
+2553 INHDMNIVKL

-2590 MYVKQAALWKAKME
+2590 MYIKQAAIWKTRME

-2611 LYKKLKEN
+2611 LYKKFKEN
-2619 WENAIEGGKSVL
+2619 WEKAIEGGKSVL

-2652 LEDKLTNGLG
+2652 LEDKITNGLG

-2671 FVNKESDRYLDSING
+2671 FINEESDRYLDSING

-2693 EREMK
+2693 EKEMK
-2698 DKIKDTS
+2698 DKIDNTS
-2705 DLATQQKLT
+2705 DLVTQQKLT

-2726 KDKLTQYDLDRAN
+2726 RDKLTQYDLDRAN

-2746 KKAAFKDAQQN
+2746 KRAAFKDAQQN
-2757 KSKMRLRRDAQGN
+2757 KSRMRLRRDSQGN

-2795 LYNLDKNAYKSN
+2795 LYNLDKSTYKNN
-2807 LDEIYEVHQEYM
+2807 LDEIYNIYYEYN
-2819 QKVTDLYL
+2819 QKVQELYKDTTL
-2827 DQSISNEEK
+2827 AQDEK
-2836 EKQRAKL
+2836 ERRYYEL
-2843 TEDYNNVILGLTQ
+2843 TERYQESLVGLTQ

-2861 KINLMGSTFQSLAN
+2861 KLNLKDSAFQELAKMYGRDVEEYQKMSDQEQEILMNQTVPMWGSAMDLMADAIGEQGLMGITKDAFQQLQSAV
-2875 MYGTTIDDYKN
+2875 DDY
-2886 LGIPEQNELMQQ
+2886 
-2898 TVSIWGSG
+2898 GSA
-2906 IDQLADT
+2906 I
-2913 LGKEGLYG
+2913 E
-2921 TMQETFDKLRDK
+2921 E
-2933 TQEYQEQ
+2933 
-2940 LTQVTDL
+2940 VTEKAGDY
-2947 AEDFFPDIAAGED
+2947 FKDIEAGED
-2960 LMVSAMEEMI
+2960 LIVTAMEELI
-2970 PVNDVI
+2970 PVNDIVI
-2976 INQWANMID
+2976 TQWAEMTD
-2985 KMQALAISAIAFAD
+2985 RMKDLALSAVVFAD
-2999 GLSEISRNAYE
+2999 GLSAISQNAFA
-3010 ALEGSRMYDEYQKEK
+3010 ALEGSRLYDEYQQEK
-3025 AQEDAKT
+3025 AQEQAKT
-3032 NAQKK
+3032 NAEKK
-3037 VDGAMKNSQEAKQ
+3037 VDNAMSNSKDTTR

-3122 WLKKYQIAKMNTG
+3122 WLKKYQIAKMDTG
-3135 GYTGNWNSKEGKI
+3135 GYTGNWGSSDGKI

-3157 LNAYDTENFLEAIKI
+3157 LNAYDTENFLKAMEI
-3172 IERMLAQNTL
+3172 IEGMLSTNTL
-3182 AEQIKENFLN
+3182 STKMINNMNN
-3192 KELTAEERVKQNAE
+3192 KIFDVGELMTEYTSALTKMQED
-3206 LISIMKLQTG
+3206 MTQT
-3216 IGKGIEQIVN
+3216 IQQTVN
-3226 VNANFPNARD
+3226 IDAQFPNARD
-3236 AEEIRAALEGL
+3236 AEEILLAFENLS
-3247 TNQMTQYA
+3247 NKMTQYA
-3255 YSKSR
+3255 HSTKR

>member
-1 MIIDFLY
+1 
-8 KEEKDMA
+8 MA
-15 LNNEQRISFAV
+15 LSNEQRISFAV

-31 TTSLQNARKSLQEL
+31 TTSLQDARKSLQEL

-60 NAANSARQ
+60 NAANPARE
-68 LSLLKQDALE
+68 LSLLKRDALE

-97 RLRNELSEL
+97 RLRNELSHL

-126 NTIAGQ
+126 NTVAGQ

-187 LNNIRII
+187 LNNIRIV

-209 QKTAKGLGQGTVD
+209 QRTAKGLGQGTVD

-259 DVSQLLTAV
+259 DVSKLLTAV

-287 AVASTTA
+287 AVAATTA
-294 ADLGELSTAM
+294 SDLGELTTAM

-388 MGVVF
+388 MGIVF

-429 NWKDYESTLVTSS
+429 NWGDYERTLTTSS
-442 KAIGTLQEQ
+442 KAVGTLQEQ
-451 QDTYA
+451 QDINT
-456 ERLTTHLQQLRTA
+456 EKLTTHLQQLRTA

-475 SAFDKKDA
+475 SAFDKETAIKTIDS
-483 VKIVDKLTSIV
+483 LTSMV
-494 ETIEKFFDTVG
+494 EKLEKFFDTVG

-577 ADTSRMFRSRQSV
+577 ADTSRMFRSRQDV
-590 MTEDELNR
+590 MTEEELNR
-598 VNQSMERTIQLENQV
+598 VNSSMERTIQLENQM
-613 NTHAEEVRKTRTFL
+613 NTNAEEVRKTRTFL
-627 QGLGMDFTDDYSLQ
+627 QGLGMNFDDSLSLQ
-641 QNLDLQRNQQTNQVY
+641 QNLDQVGSRLSGINY
-656 GQDFEKRQNVFNQ
+656 GRDFENRRQMFSQIASGKRTDFGQLGANYSQEVAA
-669 IMSQRGSNAF
+669 ILTSQRQVDAITESVNARRIAR
-679 GRVDLNFSREF
+679 GETELT
-690 GNLQASDQRM
+690 SDEVQ
-700 AQVVT
+700 
-705 DINQRSNRSFDS
+705 DS
-717 EDIQEIFQTQT
+717 YLTNT
-728 RNGLQFFGQQLNTLG
+728 RTGLQFLGEQINGVATTLREVVQQEAGASVSRVGPAQQHVDRTFQDQNRQDTY
-743 DNLQNINQRAQGAL
+743 DAQIAQNL
-757 VSGLGNPENVGRGLV
+757 
-772 GQRDYGADAQ
+772 ADANLRDR
-782 VAHQQG
+782 
-788 EQYTQE
+788 QYE
-794 YDILREAARIQA
+794 ILREGAQLLNPTPNANPNQNIAASKAESTKMAARRDELINLYQHGGINVVTQQQQPGEDQLREDVRQLLVTDLGRILQDAETRLNEAGKDLLQA
-806 PASAHSRATEN
+806 DAKYRA
-817 LETAQNQLNRLTTER
+817 
-832 AAAQDLVDLY
+832 
-842 VEGARRQAQQTLE
+842 
-855 TELRATAD
+855 AD
-863 SARTRQQNA
+863 SAYNQALQSGDQAAIQQ
-872 LAEQVHKNTAVNTA
+872 
-886 QSRVNVARQDL
+886 ARQDFM
-897 SAAVATG
+897 AAGNNLLTV
-904 DINAINQAYTN
+904 NQARVDAEQERDRVQDLHTLANAGDMSSFTTLYNADPQLQATTDAVNRYQELDN
-915 LSNNQSALT
+915 LVVTS
-924 AAQNE
+924 
-929 LTVAQQAYQRATQEA
+929 TQEA
-944 TEAVAAY
+944 TTRITEEYARRIRAQDQITKDLETRASELRTEYDNISQAVADHTERLTGNQVAVQTLDQ
-951 NAAQQQDITTLESH
+951 AIDAQRQNYQDFGGDI
-965 LAAMDSNSVAY
+965 ANS
-976 REGRAELENYN
+976 
-987 AAMNHAQAEET
+987 T
-998 AGSRAVSEEYD
+998 D
-1009 PAIRATRS
+1009 
-1017 SITRLNTRMNELRAA
+1017 
-1032 YEQLPQVMQRNIQ
+1032 
-1045 GVSALDVALRE
+1045 DF
-1056 QRDAYQL
+1056 
-1063 LGGEVQGVSDAY
+1063 
-1075 IQNSRDIAQNIED
+1075 IQNSEAIQTNVSNYTALGQKLLKDKHMFEQMNAYGMISDTDYENIRSQINNVIDETGRLTVDIHALPGDIAGIE
-1088 QNVLQRKLVEQRQ
+1088 QTMTEVLQRTGMSYEQAEQ
-1101 IFNQMRE
+1101 TIA
-1108 YGLIDDQAYDRVNT
+1108 QA
-1122 IYNHI
+1122 
-1127 LDSNNQLKV
+1127 
-1136 SGETL
+1136 
-1141 REDLHEL
+1141 
-1148 TTAETEELT
+1148 
-1157 RVQNS
+1157 
-1162 FRQANET
+1162 
-1169 LQKQRE
+1169 RE
-1175 QQLDSARAELQQI
+1175 QQLNSARAELQQI
-1188 TASQQDLMRTL
+1188 TTHQQELMRTL
-1199 NMREIIKSATQLA
+1199 NMREAIRSTTQLA

-1223 MFKNA
+1223 MFRNA
-1228 WTNIMSNDDLST
+1228 WKNIMSNDDLSS
-1240 WEKMGQLLGSV
+1240 WEKMVQLLGSV
-1251 GPMLIGMVPQI
+1251 GPMLIGMAPQI
-1262 KNLGSIIAK
+1262 KNLGSIFVK

-1282 YRAAT
+1282 YQAAT
-1287 TAVEDNTAA
+1287 TAIEDNAVA
-1296 MYRGNF
+1296 MLHGNF

-1310 QAKHISLTGRQITI
+1310 QARHISLTGRQITI
-1324 QEAAII
+1324 QEAETI

-1346 ALAVNAALVF
+1346 ALAINGALVLI
-1356 VAAGVTALVWG
+1356 AAAVTALVWG

-1373 AQEEAEESQKKF
+1373 AQEEAEKSLKKL
-1385 SETVEEITK
+1385 SETAQEVIK
-1394 RNKELRE
+1394 KNKELRE

-1430 KTSMENLIEQ
+1430 KTSMEKLIDQ
-1440 LGLSDDLEYQR
+1440 FGYSDDLEYQR

-1459 QDYSELEK
+1459 QDYSELER
-1467 KLNDI
+1467 KLDDI
-1472 ISKQKQVASGTYD
+1472 ISKQKQVASGTYA
-1485 DDMSNTLGIARQ
+1485 SNAQVSTDAMRGQLSDALTNDTFGLFGNYVFEQPISVRQ
-1497 RLKTE
+1497 
-1502 VGESGNKFMQAW
+1502 
-1514 YSSNMSEEE
+1514 SEK
-1523 VQAGINEL
+1523 INEL
-1531 KELSELGGGIFEISE
+1531 IGVDDFFDVKKHFFGSTSTLKFNKDLTDEQLKAAIANLPAIKAEAENAEGYYAGWLKGTLIPALEAQQQRLDFVNQNELQSIIEEVTANKEDFEISGE
-1546 GTEENPFAYLTIKDW
+1546 TE
-1561 SNETIRFLSDHLD
+1561 
-1574 QLEAIKD
+1574 Q
-1581 KYPSLFSG
+1581 
-1589 LVEDLESSLSLSAG
+1589 
-1603 NVKLAEQG
+1603 
-1611 FLQQA
+1611 
-1616 IDDTLNNTDF
+1616 
-1626 SLPEGTEKEQILNIE
+1626 EKISNIE
-1641 KQVQS
+1641 KQISGTVD
-1646 TIQAIKDAY
+1646 AILDQY
-1655 GKEIE
+1655 GKSVSSKQYQEIQE
-1660 DKDLEDIELQV
+1660 QV
-1671 RNKFLKAIPDSK
+1671 RNSFLEFFPEEEEIINKSDALTNTWLQELNKSAQQLEEDGIFSSSPLSESSMWSLDEQLKAAGTDS
-1683 EILDKTDVLMND
+1683 
-1695 VKTKINEGSESL
+1695 
-1707 KLAGSIDPD
+1707 
-1716 IGWFIS
+1716 
-1722 DADIAEISEQ
+1722 
-1732 LTGIGKDALKD
+1732 KD
-1743 IDWDSVISDT
+1743 IDWYGVANDT
-1753 ELFPEIL
+1753 ELLMKIF
-1760 AEVKE
+1760 KE
-1765 KGELSD
+1765 DGEWTN
-1771 ETLQAIAEHLT
+1771 ETLKAIAEHLT
-1782 EAGQA
+1782 KAAQA
-1787 TRELTAD
+1787 ARELTAD

-1834 KQIRTFYGA
+1834 EQIRTFYGA

-1888 INKEMD
+1888 INEEMD

-1899 KGEIQVQVDAY
+1899 KGEIQVQADAY
-1910 NYYKVMDDILAED
+1910 DYYKVMDDILAED

-1933 IDTELENIKSDLDD
+1933 IDAELENIKSDLDD

-2009 IDGEIQVIKAQRAVV
+2009 IDSEIQVIKAQKAVV

-2033 MLKIAD
+2033 MIKIAQS
-2039 KMAEGEYKTEDA
+2039 MANGEYTIDTRLKEAQDE
-2051 LKKAQTKLNEQALDL
+2051 LNKKALDIA
-2066 EKDDK
+2066 EDDK
-2071 VQAAIAEGKLQKDQL
+2071 VQSAIAEGALQKKQL
-2086 TKLASYYEAGLK
+2086 EKLSKYYEAGLL
-2098 QTAQYVTQR
+2098 QTQDYVEQR
-2107 NEILKDFNLKET
+2107 NELLATYESFKKKDHFDVK
-2119 NYKIDT
+2119 T
-2125 FAEDLGLDLY
+2125 FADDLGLDLY
-2135 KTESY
+2135 DLSGAYYYSLGKKHNFLSET
-2140 RDGTGVIRERLA
+2140 
-2152 QESIDN
+2152 SIDN
-2158 QIELGKHLQ
+2158 QKKLGEHLL
-2167 EVLNAQKDDYQHMID
+2167 ETFNAQKDDYQHMID

-2211 KDTKDKSKD
+2211 KDTKDKNKD
-2220 TKDKDKDAKDK
+2220 AKDKDKDAKDK

-2249 YHDINV
+2249 YHDINI

-2261 TNLSRLQKR
+2261 TNLSRLQKQ
-2270 QSKLYGKDLIE
+2270 QSKLYGKDLID

-2317 EGVQFNDDG
+2317 EGVQFNADG
-2326 TVSNYSAAMQNK
+2326 TVSNYSVAMQKK
-2338 INYIRDLQIRYNA
+2338 IDYIRGLQTQYNA
-2351 MSAEEQ
+2351 MSAEDQ
-2357 ENFKDTLDEAE
+2357 ENFKDTLDKAE
-2368 KAYNKFKEDME
+2368 KTYDKFKEDME
-2379 KYDQLLTEDIPELED
+2379 KYDQLLTEDIPGLED

-2409 AFETEVQLKL
+2409 AFETEIQLKL
-2419 DTTEAEKNMR
+2419 DTAEAEKNMR

-2448 LADYADLAYYRNEQG
+2448 LADYADLSYYRNEQG

-2474 SAINQAIAEIEST
+2474 SAINQAIAEIESS
-2487 GWSERFGDNINA
+2487 GWSERFGDDMSSA
-2499 AKEAQKEAQDNLR
+2499 MEAQKEAQDNLR
-2512 QALIDE
+2512 QALMDE

-2563 LYGEDKSYAMLDQ
+2563 LYGEDESYAMLDQ

-2590 MYVKQAALWKAKME
+2590 MYVKQAKYWKQEMDNAE
-2604 EAADDPE
+2604 EGSDAW
-2611 LYKKLKEN
+2611 KKFKEN
-2619 WENAIEGGKSVL
+2619 WEKAIESGKGTL

-2662 FDELKNDWD
+2662 FEELKNDWD
-2671 FVNKESDRYLDSING
+2671 FINEESDRYLDSING

-2705 DLATQQKLT
+2705 DLVTQQKLT

-2757 KSKMRLRRDAQGN
+2757 KSKMRLRRDSQGN

-2807 LDEIYEVHQEYM
+2807 LDEIYEVYQDYM
-2819 QKVTDLYL
+2819 QKVKALYE
-2827 DQSISNEEK
+2827 DQSLSDEER
-2836 EKQRAKL
+2836 EERRAKL

-2861 KINLMGSTFQSLAN
+2861 KTNLMDSTFQSLAN
-2875 MYGTTIDDYKN
+2875 MYGTTVDTYKN

-2906 IDQLADT
+2906 IDQLADA
-2913 LGKEGLYG
+2913 LGEEGLYG

-2947 AEDFFPDIAAGED
+2947 AGDFFPDIAAGED

-2985 KMQALAISAIAFAD
+2985 KMQSLAISAIAFAD
-2999 GLSEISRNAYE
+2999 GLSKISRNAYE

-3206 LISIMKLQTG
+3206 LISIMKLQTET
-3216 IGKGIEQIVN
+3216 GKGIEQIVN

-3236 AEEIRAALEGL
+3236 AEEIKTALEGL
-3247 TNQMTQYA
+3247 ANQMTQYA